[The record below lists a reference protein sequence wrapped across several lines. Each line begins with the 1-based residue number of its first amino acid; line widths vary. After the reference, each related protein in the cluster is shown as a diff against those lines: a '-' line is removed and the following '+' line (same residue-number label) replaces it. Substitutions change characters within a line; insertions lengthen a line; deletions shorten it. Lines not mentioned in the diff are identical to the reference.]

1 MKKKTQKRAIRN
13 FKTFITSLLVIFSMV
28 SQYTLAAYAETAN
41 DTDIS
46 TTSKTIGAETDEAS
60 ANQSEA
66 QSDTTNVIEK
76 NETATEDSLDAKSSS
91 DEVNESSE
99 KTSVPD
105 NQPSTKEENT
115 DKVKLGND
123 DIQAVQ
129 NTPQYMEAGSFEG
142 DISGIFTIKAEYSEN
157 TFPLSTTLQVS
168 SDLSTERMELAKEAF
183 IKQSGKTEEE
193 ISIKNIYGMN
203 ISFRN
208 QWGNNEVEPV
218 EDKQVKITL
227 TRKDGEKLPE
237 GEQYQLV
244 HYTDGKMEKVD
255 LKVNEEGQITFTAS
269 SFSPFYLGVLG
280 APIPPSITNV
290 PLTVDCK
297 MLNDFG
303 KDSEGVY
310 HYQVNPG
317 TNGVFNITIPKEA
330 FHGGDFRLTATLP
343 KGMKFDQ
350 AGLDHLK
357 DKTEVK
363 SMEYDPNDLT
373 SVTIT
378 FKGDAGALDN
388 LATALAVNTDIN
400 YMSPDNLNNII
411 KNGIPK
417 ETIYFRL
424 LDSNGNLMG
433 ENKNYV
439 VSPKTGNSEKIN
451 ATSIFDTD
459 TANVTISN
467 DINNS
472 VEKVWYFRDHLY
484 PLAQLDI
491 PSVGT
496 DDNKLMRIKQV
507 KVYRPKGLE
516 DLCWPDSLD
525 VETGNVVGG
534 GSFKKMNTTPQVDV
548 NGTYDVFE
556 YDLEADSKV
565 NNSRFQGLTYNREQ
579 LKKIRAIWKFKEGA
593 FLPSGTLCEAA
604 DTEITFE
611 SEGGKE
617 IVKSV
622 TGTKMKV
629 LKGVYDDKF
638 KVTPRPNFKKDS
650 ANIEEVIPG
659 HSKSEQKFVEVYNYR
674 YLSNYDANGDLV
686 MSEGE
691 YTETYRFPYE
701 IRPTSFKRS
710 DSYGSGSKLKNI
722 ILTVVKA
729 DGSTVTKAVDEND
742 IRYSSDGTNFSF
754 AKYLEDGDRVSEV
767 KIEWSALTNSSG
779 GGKTPGTFN
788 YAVARTHADG
798 TPLAKDELIQIGYH
812 AEHPK
817 KDSAPYTYDTDTDT
831 DYLYVKVGEEKC
843 NEFMEQDYTGTKD
856 VYFFGQKDEAK
867 FWYNEPN
874 AGAIYFKGD
883 ETNYRST
890 YTNPVITIKARANN
904 IVGIEEPISYI
915 KAITLSK
922 RMKGW
927 KVVYS
932 TYNKSTGV
940 TKNDQEYTVANMD
953 PSGSDTVISKETL
966 GLDENEYFTSL
977 QLKYDGVFHLE
988 YDSDI
993 DFLYNH
999 QIEFRMVRI
1008 LGDAS
1013 RNKSLY
1019 HNQDVKV
1026 NGPETNRGQI
1036 YFDGYFKCDD
1046 PCSGTVYTDPNGI
1059 ESKVRS
1065 GDGMALR
1072 YKPQGERWTLKST
1085 NFKSDDRTVV
1095 AYQGGI
1101 ATAEESEDTMHMFM
1115 EKSGVFNGSFRTERK
1130 DLLNDERSSTGNAP
1144 MDVPEAVYVELKDD
1158 EFDVASVVS
1167 EGRKYDYSYG
1177 YNLSAEDISVVHANG
1192 KRYLKISSG
1201 GSLSHFDKLHGSL
1214 KYELG
1219 KINLQ
1224 VWNGATLG
1232 DHHPFGKVYYDVS
1245 GLLTK
1250 YDGSEAAAYKKYEFK
1265 GAVPDVDDIRKT
1277 GDTTTPTLFEVGD
1290 MSKFTVRVL
1299 QHVLNG
1305 VQLYPGKNNI
1315 VDRNGPVTFLAREK
1329 ENLMVSEQVHIPGS
1343 LNEGEV
1349 VVKLPEKGNQI
1360 NVTSFD
1366 SEGNE
1371 IKTSKTCDFTMRLTG
1386 PAKSNHISGLGS
1398 TDTVTYTYSKDG
1410 QNYVDESAIS
1420 SADWKDYRYIKAK
1433 IVHQPNPGS
1442 DANIDVN
1449 IPVNA
1454 EDTPAKADDLNSY
1467 VTGTYTFTTG
1477 SEVLSANTSS
1487 AQYIWKPYTLKGKLW
1502 WDKNEDG
1509 VVDAD
1514 KPEVENTDI
1523 VMNLEDANGNV
1534 VGSTSGEEG
1543 IIDGH
1548 GNFSIRT
1555 NTQSTSYSVQGTLP
1569 VGVKATK
1576 QTGTGDP
1583 TVSDADSDFDRTT
1596 VKTATFNGF
1605 DAAGNAQN
1613 VAAGLIKL
1621 PELNLTMQ
1629 MIHVTESPSVFN
1641 QNASS
1646 ENPNNLKP
1654 ALTYVLVS
1662 KDILDSDAS
1671 GKVTPKQTG
1680 LVKDIQVSTA
1690 NTLGDVVEGKFNAA
1704 VYANV
1709 LYKNDTVGVT
1719 GDAPVDTTPYYP
1731 SIDDSNTDRVT
1742 VLGAG
1747 TMKKTGYRLMGWKDE
1762 DGNVYKENDT
1772 FKTGIVKK
1780 DITLTAVW
1788 EPIQYKV
1795 TYVIEGPEES
1805 QALVPAPETHIYE
1818 DVVTVAENP
1827 KLEGY
1832 SFSGWASDDVYVQ
1845 AGQTFSMPDQDVII
1859 KGKFVQNCSPE
1870 VPTPKPSDSIQP
1882 NVPTPKPS
1890 DLIQPNVPTPK
1901 PSDSIQ
1907 PNVSTPKTSDSLHVK
1922 KYLGML
1928 MISMMIS
1935 MICMLIGA
1943 VFGKDRLMVKTA
1955 RDVISMNRINPDVS
1969 EDNSQLRVNES
1980 IIENY
1985 NKETEQKRNKNLK
1998 NN

>member
-1 MKKKTQKRAIRN
+1 MKKKTPKRATRN

-28 SQYTLAAYAETAN
+28 SQYTLATYAETAN
-41 DTDIS
+41 DTDVSTIS
-46 TTSKTIGAETDEAS
+46 KPIDAETDEAS
-60 ANQSEA
+60 ANQSET
-66 QSDTTNVIEK
+66 QSETTNVIEK
-76 NETATEDSLDAKSSS
+76 NETAIEDSLDAKSSS
-91 DEVNESSE
+91 DEVNEASE

-115 DKVKLGND
+115 DKVEESGND

-168 SDLSTERMELAKEAF
+168 SDLSTDRMELAKEAF

-208 QWGNNEVEPV
+208 QWDNNEVEPAK
-218 EDKQVKITL
+218 DKQVKITL

-297 MLNDFG
+297 MLNDVG

-363 SMEYDPNDLT
+363 SVEYDPNDLT
-373 SVTIT
+373 SVTVT

-400 YMSPDNLNNII
+400 YMSTDDLDNII

-417 ETIYFRL
+417 ETICFRL

-439 VSPKTGNSEKIN
+439 VSPQTGNSEKIN

-472 VEKVWYFRDHLY
+472 VEKGWYFRDHLY
-484 PLAQLDI
+484 PLAKLDI
-491 PSVGT
+491 PSAGT
-496 DDNKLMRIKQV
+496 DDNKLIRIKQV

-525 VETGNVVGG
+525 VENGNVVGG
-534 GSFKKMNTTPQVDV
+534 GSFKKVNTTPQVDA

-565 NNSRFQGLTYNREQ
+565 NDSRFQGLTYNRDQ

-629 LKGVYDDKF
+629 LKGVYDDRF

-729 DGSTVTKAVDEND
+729 DGTTVTKAVDEND
-742 IRYSSDGTNFSF
+742 IRYSSDGTDFSF

-798 TPLAKDELIQIGYH
+798 TPLVKDELIQIGYH

-932 TYNKSTGV
+932 TYNKATGV
-940 TKNDQEYTVANMD
+940 TKNDQEYTVTNMD
-953 PSGSDTVISKETL
+953 PNGSGAVISRETL

-1059 ESKVRS
+1059 ESKVGSGS

-1085 NFKSDDRTVV
+1085 DFESDDRTVV

-1101 ATAEESEDTMHMFM
+1101 AAAEESEDTTHMFM
-1115 EKSGVFNGSFRTERK
+1115 EKSGVFNGGFRTERK

-1167 EGRKYDYSYG
+1167 EVTRKYGYSNG

-1201 GSLSHFDKLHGSL
+1201 GSLSHFDKLQGSL
-1214 KYELG
+1214 AYELG

-1250 YDGSEAAAYKKYEFK
+1250 YDGSEAAAYKKYEFE

-1410 QNYVDESAIS
+1410 ENYVDESAIS

-1454 EDTPAKADDLNSY
+1454 EDTPAKADDLSSY
-1467 VTGTYTFTTG
+1467 ITGTYTFTTG

-1514 KPEVENTDI
+1514 EPAVENTDI

-1569 VGVKATK
+1569 AGVKATK

-1583 TVSDADSDFDRTT
+1583 TVSDTDSDFDRTT

-1621 PELNLTMQ
+1621 PELNLTLQ
-1629 MIHVTESPSVFN
+1629 MIHVTESPSAFN

-1654 ALTYVLVS
+1654 ALTYVPVS
-1662 KDILDSDAS
+1662 EDILDSDAS

-1709 LYKNDTVGVT
+1709 LYKNDTAGVT

-1747 TMKKTGYRLMGWKDE
+1747 TMKKTGYRLAGWKDE

-1795 TYVIEGPEES
+1795 TYVIEGPDGS
-1805 QALVPAPETHIYE
+1805 QTLVPASETHIYE
-1818 DVVTVAENP
+1818 DVVTVAKNP

-1832 SFSGWASDDVYVQ
+1832 SFSGWASEDAYVQ
-1845 AGQTFSMPDQDVII
+1845 AGQTFSMPDHDVVI
-1859 KGKFVQNCSPE
+1859 KGKFIQN
-1870 VPTPKPSDSIQP
+1870 
-1882 NVPTPKPS
+1882 
-1890 DLIQPNVPTPK
+1890 
-1901 PSDSIQ
+1901 
-1907 PNVSTPKTSDSLHVK
+1907 STPKTSDSLHVK

-1943 VFGKDRLMVKTA
+1943 VFGKNRLIVKPT
-1955 RDVISMNRINPDVS
+1955 RDVISMNRINPDVF
-1969 EDNSQLRVNES
+1969 EDNSQQGVNES

-1985 NKETEQKRNKNLK
+1985 HKEAEQKRNKNLK
-1998 NN
+1998 NNKLRL

>member
-1 MKKKTQKRAIRN
+1 MKKKTKKRAIRN

-28 SQYTLAAYAETAN
+28 SQYTLATYAETAN
-41 DTDIS
+41 DTDVSTIS
-46 TTSKTIGAETDEAS
+46 KPIDAETDEAS
-60 ANQSEA
+60 ADQSE
-66 QSDTTNVIEK
+66 TTNVIEK
-76 NETATEDSLDAKSSS
+76 NETAIEDSLDAKSSS
-91 DEVNESSE
+91 DEVNEASE

-115 DKVKLGND
+115 DKVEESGND

-168 SDLSTERMELAKEAF
+168 SDLSTDRMELAKEAF

-208 QWGNNEVEPV
+208 QWDNNEVEPAK
-218 EDKQVKITL
+218 DKQVKITL

-297 MLNDFG
+297 MLNDVG

-363 SMEYDPNDLT
+363 SVEYDPNDLT
-373 SVTIT
+373 SVTVT

-400 YMSPDNLNNII
+400 YMSTDDLDNII

-417 ETIYFRL
+417 ETICFRL

-433 ENKNYV
+433 ESKNYV
-439 VSPKTGNSEKIN
+439 VSPQTGNSEKIN

-472 VEKVWYFRDHLY
+472 VEKGWYFRDHLY
-484 PLAQLDI
+484 PLAKLDI
-491 PSVGT
+491 PSAGT
-496 DDNKLMRIKQV
+496 DDNKLIRIKQV

-525 VETGNVVGG
+525 VENANVVGG
-534 GSFKKMNTTPQVDV
+534 GSFKKVNTTPQVDA

-565 NNSRFQGLTYNREQ
+565 TDSRFQGLTYNRDQ

-629 LKGVYDDKF
+629 LKGVYDDRF

-729 DGSTVTKAVDEND
+729 DGTTVTKAVDEND
-742 IRYSSDGTNFSF
+742 IRYSSDGTDFSF

-798 TPLAKDELIQIGYH
+798 TPLVKDELIQIGYH

-932 TYNKSTGV
+932 TYNKATGV
-940 TKNDQEYTVANMD
+940 TKNDQEYTVTNMD
-953 PSGSDTVISKETL
+953 PNGSGAVISRETL

-1065 GDGMALR
+1065 GSGDGMALR

-1085 NFKSDDRTVV
+1085 DFESDDRTVV

-1101 ATAEESEDTMHMFM
+1101 ATAEESEDTTHMFM
-1115 EKSGVFNGSFRTERK
+1115 EKSGVFNGGFRTERK

-1167 EGRKYDYSYG
+1167 EVTRKYGYSNG

-1201 GSLSHFDKLHGSL
+1201 GSLSHFDKLQGSL
-1214 KYELG
+1214 EYELG

-1250 YDGSEAAAYKKYEFK
+1250 YDGSEAAAYKKYEFE

-1420 SADWKDYRYIKAK
+1420 SADWKDYRYIKVK

-1454 EDTPAKADDLNSY
+1454 EDTPAKADDLSSY
-1467 VTGTYTFTTG
+1467 ITGTYTFTTG

-1514 KPEVENTDI
+1514 EPAVENTDI

-1583 TVSDADSDFDRTT
+1583 TVSDTDSDFDRTT
-1596 VKTATFNGF
+1596 IKTATFNGF

-1629 MIHVTESPSVFN
+1629 MIHVTESPSAFN

-1654 ALTYVLVS
+1654 ALTYVPVS
-1662 KDILDSDAS
+1662 EDILDSDAS

-1709 LYKNDTVGVT
+1709 LYKNDTAGVT

-1747 TMKKTGYRLMGWKDE
+1747 TMKKTGYRLAGWKDE

-1795 TYVIEGPEES
+1795 TYVIEGPDGS
-1805 QALVPAPETHIYE
+1805 QTLVPASEIHIYE

-1832 SFSGWASDDVYVQ
+1832 HFSGWASEDAYVQ
-1845 AGQTFSMPDQDVII
+1845 AGQTFSMPDHDVVI
-1859 KGKFVQNCSPE
+1859 KGKFIQN
-1870 VPTPKPSDSIQP
+1870 
-1882 NVPTPKPS
+1882 
-1890 DLIQPNVPTPK
+1890 
-1901 PSDSIQ
+1901 
-1907 PNVSTPKTSDSLHVK
+1907 STPKTSDSLHVK

-1943 VFGKDRLMVKTA
+1943 VFGKNRLIVKPT
-1955 RDVISMNRINPDVS
+1955 RDVISMNRINPDVF
-1969 EDNSQLRVNES
+1969 EDNSQQGVNES

-1985 NKETEQKRNKNLK
+1985 HKEAEQKRNKNLK
-1998 NN
+1998 NNKLRL

>member
-1 MKKKTQKRAIRN
+1 MKKKTKKRAIRN

-28 SQYTLAAYAETAN
+28 SQYTLATYAETAN

-46 TTSKTIGAETDEAS
+46 TTSKTTGAETDEAS
-60 ANQSEA
+60 ANQSKT
-66 QSDTTNVIEK
+66 QSETTNVIEK
-76 NETATEDSLDAKSSS
+76 NETAIEDSLDAKSSS
-91 DEVNESSE
+91 DEVNEASE

-115 DKVKLGND
+115 DKVEESGND

-168 SDLSTERMELAKEAF
+168 SDLSTDRMELAKEAF

-208 QWGNNEVEPV
+208 QWDNNEVEPAK
-218 EDKQVKITL
+218 DKQVKITL

-310 HYQVNPG
+310 HYQVNPR

-363 SMEYDPNDLT
+363 SVEYDPNDLT
-373 SVTIT
+373 SVTVT

-400 YMSPDNLNNII
+400 YMSTDDLDNII

-417 ETIYFRL
+417 ETICFRL

-439 VSPKTGNSEKIN
+439 VSPQTGNSEKIN

-472 VEKVWYFRDHLY
+472 VEKGWYFRDHLY
-484 PLAQLDI
+484 PLAKLDI
-491 PSVGT
+491 PSAGT
-496 DDNKLMRIKQV
+496 DDNKLIRIKQV

-525 VETGNVVGG
+525 VENGNVVGG
-534 GSFKKMNTTPQVDV
+534 GSFKKVNTTPQVDA

-565 NNSRFQGLTYNREQ
+565 NDSRFQGLTYNRDQ

-629 LKGVYDDKF
+629 LKGVYDDRF

-729 DGSTVTKAVDEND
+729 DGTTVTKAVDEND
-742 IRYSSDGTNFSF
+742 IRYSSDGTDFSF

-798 TPLAKDELIQIGYH
+798 TPLVKDELIQIGYH

-932 TYNKSTGV
+932 TYNKATGV
-940 TKNDQEYTVANMD
+940 TKNDQEYTVTNMD
-953 PSGSDTVISKETL
+953 PNGSGAVISRETL

-1059 ESKVRS
+1059 ESKVGSGS

-1085 NFKSDDRTVV
+1085 DFESDDRTVV

-1101 ATAEESEDTMHMFM
+1101 ATAEESEDTTHMFM
-1115 EKSGVFNGSFRTERK
+1115 EKSGVFNGGFRAERK

-1167 EGRKYDYSYG
+1167 EVTRKYGYSNG

-1201 GSLSHFDKLHGSL
+1201 GSLSHFDKLQGSL
-1214 KYELG
+1214 EYELG

-1250 YDGSEAAAYKKYEFK
+1250 YDGSEAAAYKKYEFE

-1420 SADWKDYRYIKAK
+1420 SADWKDYRYIKVK

-1454 EDTPAKADDLNSY
+1454 EDTPAKADDLSSY
-1467 VTGTYTFTTG
+1467 ITGTYTFTTG

-1514 KPEVENTDI
+1514 EPAVENTDI

-1534 VGSTSGEEG
+1534 VGSASGEEG

-1569 VGVKATK
+1569 AGVKATK

-1596 VKTATFNGF
+1596 IKTATFNGF

-1654 ALTYVLVS
+1654 ALTYVPVS
-1662 KDILDSDAS
+1662 EDILDSDAS

-1709 LYKNDTVGVT
+1709 LYKNDTAGVT

-1747 TMKKTGYRLMGWKDE
+1747 TMKKTGYRLVGWKDE
-1762 DGNVYKENDT
+1762 DGKVYKENDT

-1795 TYVIEGPEES
+1795 TYVIEGPDGS
-1805 QALVPAPETHIYE
+1805 QTLVPASETHIYE

-1832 SFSGWASDDVYVQ
+1832 SFSGWASEDAYVQ
-1845 AGQTFSMPDQDVII
+1845 AGQTFSMPDHDVVI
-1859 KGKFVQNCSPE
+1859 KGKFIQN
-1870 VPTPKPSDSIQP
+1870 
-1882 NVPTPKPS
+1882 
-1890 DLIQPNVPTPK
+1890 
-1901 PSDSIQ
+1901 
-1907 PNVSTPKTSDSLHVK
+1907 STPKTSDSLHVK

-1943 VFGKDRLMVKTA
+1943 VFGKNRLIVKPT
-1955 RDVISMNRINPDVS
+1955 RDVISMNRINPNVF
-1969 EDNSQLRVNES
+1969 EDNSQQGVNES

-1985 NKETEQKRNKNLK
+1985 HKEAEQKRNKNLK
-1998 NN
+1998 KNKLRL

>member
-28 SQYTLAAYAETAN
+28 SQYTLATYAETAN

-60 ANQSEA
+60 ADQSET
-66 QSDTTNVIEK
+66 QNETTNVIEK

-91 DEVNESSE
+91 DEVNEASE

-115 DKVKLGND
+115 DKIEESGND

-168 SDLSTERMELAKEAF
+168 SDLSTDRMELAKEAF

-208 QWGNNEVEPV
+208 QWDNNEVEPAK
-218 EDKQVKITL
+218 DKQVKITL
-227 TRKDGEKLPE
+227 TKKDGEKLPE

-280 APIPPSITNV
+280 SPIPPSITNV

-297 MLNDFG
+297 MLNDVG

-363 SMEYDPNDLT
+363 SVEYDPNDLT
-373 SVTIT
+373 SVTVT

-400 YMSPDNLNNII
+400 YMSTDDLDNII

-417 ETIYFRL
+417 ETICFRL

-439 VSPKTGNSEKIN
+439 VSPQTGNSEKIN

-472 VEKVWYFRDHLY
+472 VEKGWYFRDHLY
-484 PLAQLDI
+484 PLAKLDI
-491 PSVGT
+491 PSAGT
-496 DDNKLMRIKQV
+496 DDNKLIRIKQV

-525 VETGNVVGG
+525 VENGNVVGG
-534 GSFKKMNTTPQVDV
+534 GSFKKVNTTPQVDA

-565 NNSRFQGLTYNREQ
+565 NDSRFQGLTYNRDQ

-629 LKGVYDDKF
+629 SKGVYDDRF

-729 DGSTVTKAVDEND
+729 DGTTVTKAVDEND

-798 TPLAKDELIQIGYH
+798 TPLVKDELIQIGYH

-932 TYNKSTGV
+932 TYNKATGV
-940 TKNDQEYTVANMD
+940 TKNDQEYTVTNMD
-953 PSGSDTVISKETL
+953 PNGSGAVISKETL

-999 QIEFRMVRI
+999 QIEFRMVGI

-1059 ESKVRS
+1059 ESKVGSGS

-1085 NFKSDDRTVV
+1085 DFESDDRTVV

-1101 ATAEESEDTMHMFM
+1101 ATAEESEDTTHMFM
-1115 EKSGVFNGSFRTERK
+1115 EKSGVFNGGFRAERK

-1167 EGRKYDYSYG
+1167 EVTRKYGYSNG

-1201 GSLSHFDKLHGSL
+1201 GSLSHFDKLQGSL
-1214 KYELG
+1214 EYELG

-1250 YDGSEAAAYKKYEFK
+1250 YDGSEAAAYKKYEFE

-1410 QNYVDESAIS
+1410 ENYVDESAIS

-1454 EDTPAKADDLNSY
+1454 EDTPAKADDLSSY
-1467 VTGTYTFTTG
+1467 ITGTYTFTTG

-1514 KPEVENTDI
+1514 EPAVENTDI

-1569 VGVKATK
+1569 AGVKATK

-1583 TVSDADSDFDRTT
+1583 TVSDTDSDFDRTT
-1596 VKTATFNGF
+1596 IKTATFNGF

-1629 MIHVTESPSVFN
+1629 MIHVTESPSAFN

-1654 ALTYVLVS
+1654 ALTYVPVS
-1662 KDILDSDAS
+1662 EDILDSDAS

-1709 LYKNDTVGVT
+1709 LYKNDTAGVT

-1747 TMKKTGYRLMGWKDE
+1747 TMKKTGYRLVGWKDE
-1762 DGNVYKENDT
+1762 DGKVYKENDT

-1795 TYVIEGPEES
+1795 TYVIEGPDGS
-1805 QALVPAPETHIYE
+1805 QTLVPASETHIYE

-1832 SFSGWASDDVYVQ
+1832 HFSGWASEDAYVQ
-1845 AGQTFSMPDQDVII
+1845 AGQTFSMPDHDVVI
-1859 KGKFVQNCSPE
+1859 KGKFIQN
-1870 VPTPKPSDSIQP
+1870 
-1882 NVPTPKPS
+1882 
-1890 DLIQPNVPTPK
+1890 
-1901 PSDSIQ
+1901 
-1907 PNVSTPKTSDSLHVK
+1907 STPKTSDSLHVK

-1943 VFGKDRLMVKTA
+1943 VLGKNRLIVKPA
-1955 RDVISMNRINPDVS
+1955 RDVISMNRINPDVF
-1969 EDNSQLRVNES
+1969 EDNSQQGVNES
-1980 IIENY
+1980 IIGNY
-1985 NKETEQKRNKNLK
+1985 HKEAEQNRNKNIK
-1998 NN
+1998 NNKLRL

>member
-1 MKKKTQKRAIRN
+1 MKKKTPKRATRN

-28 SQYTLAAYAETAN
+28 SQYTLATYAETAN
-41 DTDIS
+41 DTDVSTIS
-46 TTSKTIGAETDEAS
+46 KPIDAETDEAS
-60 ANQSEA
+60 ANQSE
-66 QSDTTNVIEK
+66 TTNVIEK
-76 NETATEDSLDAKSSS
+76 NETAIEDSLDAKSSS
-91 DEVNESSE
+91 DEANEASE

-115 DKVKLGND
+115 DKVEESGND

-168 SDLSTERMELAKEAF
+168 SDLSTDRMELAKEAF

-208 QWGNNEVEPV
+208 QWDNNEVEPAK
-218 EDKQVKITL
+218 DKQVKITL

-297 MLNDFG
+297 MLNDVG

-363 SMEYDPNDLT
+363 SVEYDPNALT
-373 SVTIT
+373 SVTVT

-400 YMSPDNLNNII
+400 YMSADDLNNII

-417 ETIYFRL
+417 ETICFRL

-439 VSPKTGNSEKIN
+439 VSPQTGNSEKIN

-472 VEKVWYFRDHLY
+472 VEKGWYFRDHLY
-484 PLAQLDI
+484 PLAKLDI
-491 PSVGT
+491 PSAGT
-496 DDNKLMRIKQV
+496 DDNKLIRIKQV

-525 VETGNVVGG
+525 VENGNVVGG
-534 GSFKKMNTTPQVDV
+534 GSFKKVNTTPQVDA

-556 YDLEADSKV
+556 YDLEADSKI
-565 NNSRFQGLTYNREQ
+565 NDSRFQGLTYNRDQ

-629 LKGVYDDKF
+629 LKGVYDDRF

-659 HSKSEQKFVEVYNYR
+659 HSKSEQKFIEVYNYR

-729 DGSTVTKAVDEND
+729 DGSTVTKAIDEND
-742 IRYSSDGTNFSF
+742 IRYSSDGTDFSF

-798 TPLAKDELIQIGYH
+798 TPLVKDELIQIGYH

-932 TYNKSTGV
+932 TYNKATGV
-940 TKNDQEYTVANMD
+940 TKNDQEYTVTNMD
-953 PSGSDTVISKETL
+953 PNGSGAVISRETL

-1059 ESKVRS
+1059 ESKVGSGS

-1085 NFKSDDRTVV
+1085 DFESDDRTVV

-1101 ATAEESEDTMHMFM
+1101 ATAEESEDTTHMFM
-1115 EKSGVFNGSFRTERK
+1115 EKSGVFNGGFRSERK

-1158 EFDVASVVS
+1158 EFDIASVVS
-1167 EGRKYDYSYG
+1167 EVTRKYGYSNG

-1201 GSLSHFDKLHGSL
+1201 GSLGHFAKLQGYL
-1214 KYELG
+1214 AYELG

-1250 YDGSEAAAYKKYEFK
+1250 YDGSEAAAYKKYEFD

-1420 SADWKDYRYIKAK
+1420 SADWKDYRYIKVK

-1454 EDTPAKADDLNSY
+1454 EDTPAKADDLSSY
-1467 VTGTYTFTTG
+1467 ITGTYTFTTG

-1514 KPEVENTDI
+1514 EPAVENTDI

-1569 VGVKATK
+1569 AGVKATK

-1596 VKTATFNGF
+1596 IKTATFNGF

-1629 MIHVTESPSVFN
+1629 MIHVTESPSAFN

-1654 ALTYVLVS
+1654 ALTYVPVS
-1662 KDILDSDAS
+1662 EDILDSDAS

-1709 LYKNDTVGVT
+1709 LYKNDTAGVT

-1747 TMKKTGYRLMGWKDE
+1747 TMKKTGYRLAGWKDE

-1795 TYVIEGPEES
+1795 TYVIEGPDGS
-1805 QALVPAPETHIYE
+1805 QTLVPASETHIYE

-1832 SFSGWASDDVYVQ
+1832 SFSGWASEDAYVQ
-1845 AGQTFSMPDQDVII
+1845 AGQTFSMPDHDVVI
-1859 KGKFVQNCSPE
+1859 KGKFIQN
-1870 VPTPKPSDSIQP
+1870 
-1882 NVPTPKPS
+1882 
-1890 DLIQPNVPTPK
+1890 
-1901 PSDSIQ
+1901 
-1907 PNVSTPKTSDSLHVK
+1907 STPKTSDSLHVK

-1943 VFGKDRLMVKTA
+1943 VLGKNRLIVKPA
-1955 RDVISMNRINPDVS
+1955 RDVISMNRINPDVF
-1969 EDNSQLRVNES
+1969 EDNSQQGVNES
-1980 IIENY
+1980 IIGNY
-1985 NKETEQKRNKNLK
+1985 HKEAEQNRNKNLK
-1998 NN
+1998 NNKLRL

>member
-1 MKKKTQKRAIRN
+1 MKKKTPKRATRN

-28 SQYTLAAYAETAN
+28 SQYTLATYAETAN
-41 DTDIS
+41 DTDVSTIS
-46 TTSKTIGAETDEAS
+46 KPIDAETDEAS
-60 ANQSEA
+60 ANQSET
-66 QSDTTNVIEK
+66 QSETTNVIEK
-76 NETATEDSLDAKSSS
+76 NETAIEDSLDAKSSS
-91 DEVNESSE
+91 DEVNEASE

-115 DKVKLGND
+115 DKVEESGND

-168 SDLSTERMELAKEAF
+168 SDLSTDRMELAKEAF

-208 QWGNNEVEPV
+208 QWDNNEVEPAK
-218 EDKQVKITL
+218 DKQVKITL

-297 MLNDFG
+297 MLNDVG

-363 SMEYDPNDLT
+363 SVEYDPNDLT
-373 SVTIT
+373 SVTVT

-400 YMSPDNLNNII
+400 YMSPDDLNNII
-411 KNGIPK
+411 KNGVPK
-417 ETIYFRL
+417 ETICFRL

-439 VSPKTGNSEKIN
+439 VSPQTGNSEKIN

-472 VEKVWYFRDHLY
+472 VEKGWYFRDHLY
-484 PLAQLDI
+484 PLAKLDI
-491 PSVGT
+491 PSAGT
-496 DDNKLMRIKQV
+496 DDNKLIRIKQV

-525 VETGNVVGG
+525 VENGNVVGG
-534 GSFKKMNTTPQVDV
+534 GSFKKVNTTPQVDA

-565 NNSRFQGLTYNREQ
+565 NDSRFQGMTYNRDQ

-617 IVKSV
+617 IIKSV

-629 LKGVYDDKF
+629 LKGVYDDRF

-798 TPLAKDELIQIGYH
+798 TPLVKDELIQIGYH

-932 TYNKSTGV
+932 TYNKATGV
-940 TKNDQEYTVANMD
+940 TKNDQEYTVMNMD
-953 PSGSDTVISKETL
+953 PNGSGAVISRETL

-1059 ESKVRS
+1059 ESKVGSGS

-1085 NFKSDDRTVV
+1085 DFESDDRTVV

-1101 ATAEESEDTMHMFM
+1101 ATAEESEDTTHMFM
-1115 EKSGVFNGSFRTERK
+1115 EKSGVFNGGFRTERK

-1167 EGRKYDYSYG
+1167 EVTRKYGYSNG

-1201 GSLSHFDKLHGSL
+1201 GSLSHFDKLQGSL
-1214 KYELG
+1214 EYELG

-1250 YDGSEAAAYKKYEFK
+1250 YDGSEAAAYKKYEFE

-1410 QNYVDESAIS
+1410 ENYVDESAIS

-1454 EDTPAKADDLNSY
+1454 EDTPAKADDLSSY
-1467 VTGTYTFTTG
+1467 ITGTYTFTTG

-1514 KPEVENTDI
+1514 EPAVENTDI

-1569 VGVKATK
+1569 AGVKATK

-1596 VKTATFNGF
+1596 IKTATFNGF

-1654 ALTYVLVS
+1654 ALTYVPVS
-1662 KDILDSDAS
+1662 EDILDSDAS

-1709 LYKNDTVGVT
+1709 LYKNDTAGVT

-1747 TMKKTGYRLMGWKDE
+1747 TMKKTGYRLVGWKDE
-1762 DGNVYKENDT
+1762 DGKVYKENDT

-1795 TYVIEGPEES
+1795 TYVIEGPDGS
-1805 QALVPAPETHIYE
+1805 QTLVPASETHIYE

-1832 SFSGWASDDVYVQ
+1832 SFSGWASEDAYVQ
-1845 AGQTFSMPDQDVII
+1845 AGQTFSMPDHDVVI
-1859 KGKFVQNCSPE
+1859 KGKFIQN
-1870 VPTPKPSDSIQP
+1870 
-1882 NVPTPKPS
+1882 
-1890 DLIQPNVPTPK
+1890 
-1901 PSDSIQ
+1901 
-1907 PNVSTPKTSDSLHVK
+1907 STPKTSDSLHVK

-1928 MISMMIS
+1928 MISMIIS

-1943 VFGKDRLMVKTA
+1943 VFGKNRLIVKPA
-1955 RDVISMNRINPDVS
+1955 RDVISMNRINPDVF
-1969 EDNSQLRVNES
+1969 EDNSQQGVNES

-1985 NKETEQKRNKNLK
+1985 HKEAEQKRNKNLK
-1998 NN
+1998 NNKLRL

>member
-1 MKKKTQKRAIRN
+1 MKKKTPKRATRN

-28 SQYTLAAYAETAN
+28 SQYTLATYAETAN
-41 DTDIS
+41 DTDVSTIS
-46 TTSKTIGAETDEAS
+46 KPIDAETDEAS
-60 ANQSEA
+60 ADQSE
-66 QSDTTNVIEK
+66 TTNVIEK
-76 NETATEDSLDAKSSS
+76 NETAIEDSLDAKSSS
-91 DEVNESSE
+91 DEVNEASE

-115 DKVKLGND
+115 DKVEESGND

-168 SDLSTERMELAKEAF
+168 SDLSTDRMELAKEAF

-208 QWGNNEVEPV
+208 QWDNNEVEPAK
-218 EDKQVKITL
+218 DKQVKITL

-297 MLNDFG
+297 MLNDVG

-363 SMEYDPNDLT
+363 SVEYDPNDLT
-373 SVTIT
+373 SVTVT

-400 YMSPDNLNNII
+400 YMSTDDLDNII

-417 ETIYFRL
+417 ETICFRL

-439 VSPKTGNSEKIN
+439 VSPQTGNSEKIN

-472 VEKVWYFRDHLY
+472 VEKGWYFRDHLY
-484 PLAQLDI
+484 PLAKLDI
-491 PSVGT
+491 PSAGT
-496 DDNKLMRIKQV
+496 DDNKLIRIKQV

-525 VETGNVVGG
+525 VENANVVGG
-534 GSFKKMNTTPQVDV
+534 GSFKKVNTTPQVDA

-565 NNSRFQGLTYNREQ
+565 TDSRFQGLTYNRDQ

-629 LKGVYDDKF
+629 LKGVYDDRF

-729 DGSTVTKAVDEND
+729 DGTTVTKAVDEND
-742 IRYSSDGTNFSF
+742 IRYSSDGTDFSF

-798 TPLAKDELIQIGYH
+798 TPLVKDELIQIGYH

-932 TYNKSTGV
+932 TYNKATGV
-940 TKNDQEYTVANMD
+940 TKNDQEYTVTNMD
-953 PSGSDTVISKETL
+953 PNGSGAVISRETL

-1065 GDGMALR
+1065 GSGDGMALR

-1085 NFKSDDRTVV
+1085 DFESDDRTVV

-1101 ATAEESEDTMHMFM
+1101 ATAEESEDTTHMFM
-1115 EKSGVFNGSFRTERK
+1115 EKSGVFNGGFRTERK

-1167 EGRKYDYSYG
+1167 EVTRKYGYSNG

-1201 GSLSHFDKLHGSL
+1201 GSLSHFDKLQGSL
-1214 KYELG
+1214 EYELG

-1250 YDGSEAAAYKKYEFK
+1250 YDGSEAAAYKKYEFE

-1410 QNYVDESAIS
+1410 ENYVDESAIS

-1454 EDTPAKADDLNSY
+1454 EDTPAKADDLSSY
-1467 VTGTYTFTTG
+1467 ITGTYTFTTG

-1514 KPEVENTDI
+1514 EPAVENTDI

-1569 VGVKATK
+1569 AGVKATK

-1596 VKTATFNGF
+1596 IKTATFNGF

-1629 MIHVTESPSVFN
+1629 MIHVTESPSLFN

-1654 ALTYVLVS
+1654 ALTYVPVS
-1662 KDILDSDAS
+1662 EDILDSDAS

-1709 LYKNDTVGVT
+1709 LYKNDTAGVT

-1747 TMKKTGYRLMGWKDE
+1747 TMKKTGYRLVGWKDE
-1762 DGNVYKENDT
+1762 DGKVYKENDT

-1795 TYVIEGPEES
+1795 TYVIEGPDGS
-1805 QALVPAPETHIYE
+1805 QTLVPASETHIYE

-1832 SFSGWASDDVYVQ
+1832 HFSGWTSEDAYVQ
-1845 AGQTFSMPDQDVII
+1845 AGQTFSMPDHDVVI
-1859 KGKFVQNCSPE
+1859 KGKF
-1870 VPTPKPSDSIQP
+1870 IQ
-1882 NVPTPKPS
+1882 K
-1890 DLIQPNVPTPK
+1890 
-1901 PSDSIQ
+1901 
-1907 PNVSTPKTSDSLHVK
+1907 STPKTSDSLHVK

-1943 VFGKDRLMVKTA
+1943 VFGKNRLIVKPA
-1955 RDVISMNRINPDVS
+1955 RDVISMNRINPDVF
-1969 EDNSQLRVNES
+1969 EDNSQQGVNES
-1980 IIENY
+1980 IIGNY
-1985 NKETEQKRNKNLK
+1985 HKEAEQNRNKNIK
-1998 NN
+1998 NNKLRL

>member
-1 MKKKTQKRAIRN
+1 MKKKTPKRATRN

-28 SQYTLAAYAETAN
+28 SQYTLATYAETAN
-41 DTDIS
+41 DTDVSTIS
-46 TTSKTIGAETDEAS
+46 KPIDAETDEAS
-60 ANQSEA
+60 ANQSET
-66 QSDTTNVIEK
+66 QSEATNVIEK
-76 NETATEDSLDAKSSS
+76 NETAIEDSLDAKSSS
-91 DEVNESSE
+91 DEVNEASE

-115 DKVKLGND
+115 DKVEESGND

-168 SDLSTERMELAKEAF
+168 SDLSTDRMELAKEAF

-208 QWGNNEVEPV
+208 QWDNNEVEPAK
-218 EDKQVKITL
+218 DKQVKITL

-297 MLNDFG
+297 MLNDVG

-363 SMEYDPNDLT
+363 SVEYDPNALT
-373 SVTIT
+373 SVTVT

-400 YMSPDNLNNII
+400 YMSTDDLDNII

-417 ETIYFRL
+417 ETICFRL

-439 VSPKTGNSEKIN
+439 VSPQTGNSEKIN

-472 VEKVWYFRDHLY
+472 VEKGWYFRDHLY

-491 PSVGT
+491 PSAGT
-496 DDNKLMRIKQV
+496 DDNKLIRIKQV

-525 VETGNVVGG
+525 VENGNVVGG
-534 GSFKKMNTTPQVDV
+534 GSFKKVNTTPQVDA
-548 NGTYDVFE
+548 NGTYDIFE

-565 NNSRFQGLTYNREQ
+565 NDSRFQGLTYNRDQ

-629 LKGVYDDKF
+629 SKGVYDDRF

-729 DGSTVTKAVDEND
+729 DGTTVTKAVDEND

-798 TPLAKDELIQIGYH
+798 TPLVKDELIQIGYH

-856 VYFFGQKDEAK
+856 VYFFGQKNEAK

-932 TYNKSTGV
+932 TYNKATGV
-940 TKNDQEYTVANMD
+940 TKNDQEYTVTNMD
-953 PSGSDTVISKETL
+953 PNGSGAVISRETL

-1059 ESKVRS
+1059 ESKVGSGS

-1085 NFKSDDRTVV
+1085 DFESDDRTVV

-1101 ATAEESEDTMHMFM
+1101 ATAEESEDTTHMFM
-1115 EKSGVFNGSFRTERK
+1115 EKSGVFNGGFRSERK

-1167 EGRKYDYSYG
+1167 EVTRKYGYSNG

-1201 GSLSHFDKLHGSL
+1201 GSLSHFDKLQGSL
-1214 KYELG
+1214 EYELG

-1250 YDGSEAAAYKKYEFK
+1250 YDGSEAAAYKKYEFE

-1454 EDTPAKADDLNSY
+1454 EDTPAKADDLSSY
-1467 VTGTYTFTTG
+1467 ITGTYTFTTG

-1514 KPEVENTDI
+1514 EPAVENTDI

-1555 NTQSTSYSVQGTLP
+1555 NTQLTSYSVQGTLP
-1569 VGVKATK
+1569 AGVKATK

-1596 VKTATFNGF
+1596 IKTATFNGF

-1646 ENPNNLKP
+1646 KNPNNLKP
-1654 ALTYVLVS
+1654 ALTYVPVS
-1662 KDILDSDAS
+1662 EDILDSDAS

-1709 LYKNDTVGVT
+1709 LYKNDTAGVT

-1747 TMKKTGYRLMGWKDE
+1747 TMKKTGYRLVGWKDE
-1762 DGNVYKENDT
+1762 DGKVYKENDT

-1795 TYVIEGPEES
+1795 TYVIEGPDGS
-1805 QALVPAPETHIYE
+1805 QTLVPASETHIYE

-1832 SFSGWASDDVYVQ
+1832 RFSGWASEDAYVQ
-1845 AGQTFSMPDQDVII
+1845 AGQTFSMPDHDVVI
-1859 KGKFVQNCSPE
+1859 KGKFIQN
-1870 VPTPKPSDSIQP
+1870 
-1882 NVPTPKPS
+1882 
-1890 DLIQPNVPTPK
+1890 
-1901 PSDSIQ
+1901 
-1907 PNVSTPKTSDSLHVK
+1907 STPKTSDSLHVK

-1943 VFGKDRLMVKTA
+1943 VFGKNRLIVKPA
-1955 RDVISMNRINPDVS
+1955 RDVISMNRINPDVF
-1969 EDNSQLRVNES
+1969 EDNSQQGVNES

-1985 NKETEQKRNKNLK
+1985 HKEAEQKRNKNLK
-1998 NN
+1998 NNKLRL

>member
-1 MKKKTQKRAIRN
+1 MKKKTPKRATRN

-28 SQYTLAAYAETAN
+28 SQYTLATYAETAN
-41 DTDIS
+41 DTDVSTIS
-46 TTSKTIGAETDEAS
+46 KPIDAETDEAS

-66 QSDTTNVIEK
+66 QSETTNVIEK
-76 NETATEDSLDAKSSS
+76 NETAIEDSLDAKSSS
-91 DEVNESSE
+91 DEVNEASE

-115 DKVKLGND
+115 DKVEESGND

-168 SDLSTERMELAKEAF
+168 SDLSTDRMELAKEAF

-208 QWGNNEVEPV
+208 QWDNNEVEPAK
-218 EDKQVKITL
+218 DKQVKITL

-280 APIPPSITNV
+280 SPIPPSITNV

-297 MLNDFG
+297 MLNDVG

-363 SMEYDPNDLT
+363 SVEYDPNDLT
-373 SVTIT
+373 SVTVT

-388 LATALAVNTDIN
+388 LATALAVNTDIK
-400 YMSPDNLNNII
+400 YMSTDDLDSII

-417 ETIYFRL
+417 ETICFRL

-472 VEKVWYFRDHLY
+472 VEKVWYYRDHLY
-484 PLAQLDI
+484 PLAKLDI
-491 PSVGT
+491 PSAGT
-496 DDNKLMRIKQV
+496 DDNKLIRIKQV

-525 VETGNVVGG
+525 VENGNVVGG
-534 GSFKKMNTTPQVDV
+534 GSFKKVNTTPQVDA

-565 NNSRFQGLTYNREQ
+565 NDSRFQGLTYNRDQ

-617 IVKSV
+617 IIKSV

-729 DGSTVTKAVDEND
+729 DGTTVTKAVDEND
-742 IRYSSDGTNFSF
+742 IRYSSDGTDFSF

-798 TPLAKDELIQIGYH
+798 TPLVKDELIQIGYH

-932 TYNKSTGV
+932 TYNKATGV
-940 TKNDQEYTVANMD
+940 TKNDQEYTVTNMD
-953 PSGSDTVISKETL
+953 PNGSGAVISRETL

-999 QIEFRMVRI
+999 QIEFRIVRI

-1059 ESKVRS
+1059 ESKVGSGS

-1085 NFKSDDRTVV
+1085 DFESDDRTVV

-1101 ATAEESEDTMHMFM
+1101 ATAEESEDTTHMFM
-1115 EKSGVFNGSFRTERK
+1115 EKSGVFNGGFRAERK

-1167 EGRKYDYSYG
+1167 EVKREYGYSYG

-1201 GSLSHFDKLHGSL
+1201 GSLGHFAKLQGYL
-1214 KYELG
+1214 AYELG

-1250 YDGSEAAAYKKYEFK
+1250 YDGSEAAAYKKYEFD

-1420 SADWKDYRYIKAK
+1420 SADWKDYRYIKVK

-1454 EDTPAKADDLNSY
+1454 EDTPAKADDLSSY
-1467 VTGTYTFTTG
+1467 ITGTYTFTTG

-1514 KPEVENTDI
+1514 EPAVENTDI

-1569 VGVKATK
+1569 AGVKATK

-1596 VKTATFNGF
+1596 IKTATFNGF

-1629 MIHVTESPSVFN
+1629 MIHVTESPSAFN

-1654 ALTYVLVS
+1654 ALTYVPVS
-1662 KDILDSDAS
+1662 EDILDSDAS

-1709 LYKNDTVGVT
+1709 LYKNDTAGVT

-1742 VLGAG
+1742 VLGAA
-1747 TMKKTGYRLMGWKDE
+1747 TMKKTGYRLVGWKDE
-1762 DGNVYKENDT
+1762 DGKVYKENDT

-1795 TYVIEGPEES
+1795 TYVIEGPDGS
-1805 QALVPAPETHIYE
+1805 QTLVPASETHIYE

-1832 SFSGWASDDVYVQ
+1832 HFSGWASEDAYVQ
-1845 AGQTFSMPDQDVII
+1845 AGQTFSMPDHDVVI
-1859 KGKFVQNCSPE
+1859 KGKFIQN
-1870 VPTPKPSDSIQP
+1870 
-1882 NVPTPKPS
+1882 
-1890 DLIQPNVPTPK
+1890 
-1901 PSDSIQ
+1901 
-1907 PNVSTPKTSDSLHVK
+1907 STPKTSDSLHVK

-1943 VFGKDRLMVKTA
+1943 VFGKNRLIVKPA
-1955 RDVISMNRINPDVS
+1955 RDVISMNRINPDVF
-1969 EDNSQLRVNES
+1969 EDNSQQGVNES

-1985 NKETEQKRNKNLK
+1985 HKEAEQKRNKNLK
-1998 NN
+1998 NNKLRL

>member
-1 MKKKTQKRAIRN
+1 MKKKTPKRATRN

-28 SQYTLAAYAETAN
+28 SQYTLATYAETAN
-41 DTDIS
+41 DTDVSTIS
-46 TTSKTIGAETDEAS
+46 KPIDAETDEAS
-60 ANQSEA
+60 ADQSE
-66 QSDTTNVIEK
+66 TTNVIEK
-76 NETATEDSLDAKSSS
+76 NETAIEDSLDAKSSS
-91 DEVNESSE
+91 DEVNEASE

-115 DKVKLGND
+115 DKVEESGND

-168 SDLSTERMELAKEAF
+168 SDLSTDRMELAKEAF

-208 QWGNNEVEPV
+208 QWDNNEVEPAK
-218 EDKQVKITL
+218 DKQVKITL

-297 MLNDFG
+297 MLNDVG

-363 SMEYDPNDLT
+363 SVEYDPNDLT
-373 SVTIT
+373 SVTVT

-400 YMSPDNLNNII
+400 YMSTDDLDNII

-417 ETIYFRL
+417 ETICFRL

-472 VEKVWYFRDHLY
+472 VEKVWYYRDHLY
-484 PLAQLDI
+484 PLAKLDI
-491 PSVGT
+491 PSAGT
-496 DDNKLMRIKQV
+496 DDNKLIRIKQV

-525 VETGNVVGG
+525 VENGNVVGG
-534 GSFKKMNTTPQVDV
+534 GSFKKVNTTPQVDA

-565 NNSRFQGLTYNREQ
+565 TDSRFQGLTYNRDQ
-579 LKKIRAIWKFKEGA
+579 LTKIRAIWKFKEGA

-729 DGSTVTKAVDEND
+729 DGTTVTKAVDEND
-742 IRYSSDGTNFSF
+742 IRYSSDGTDFSF

-798 TPLAKDELIQIGYH
+798 TPLVKDELIQIGYH

-932 TYNKSTGV
+932 TYNKATGV
-940 TKNDQEYTVANMD
+940 TKNDQEYTVTNMD
-953 PSGSDTVISKETL
+953 PNGSGAVISKETL

-1065 GDGMALR
+1065 GSGDGMALR

-1085 NFKSDDRTVV
+1085 DFKSDDRTVV

-1101 ATAEESEDTMHMFM
+1101 ATAEESEDTTHMFM
-1115 EKSGVFNGSFRTERK
+1115 EKSGVFNGGFRTERK

-1167 EGRKYDYSYG
+1167 EVTRKYGYSNG

-1201 GSLSHFDKLHGSL
+1201 GSLSHFDKLQGSL
-1214 KYELG
+1214 AYELG

-1250 YDGSEAAAYKKYEFK
+1250 YDGSEAAAYKKYEFE

-1420 SADWKDYRYIKAK
+1420 SADWKDYRYIKVK

-1454 EDTPAKADDLNSY
+1454 EDTPAKADDLSSY
-1467 VTGTYTFTTG
+1467 ITGTYTFTTG

-1514 KPEVENTDI
+1514 EPAVENTDI

-1569 VGVKATK
+1569 AGVKATK

-1596 VKTATFNGF
+1596 IKTATFNGF

-1629 MIHVTESPSVFN
+1629 MIHVTESPSAFN
-1641 QNASS
+1641 QNSSS

-1654 ALTYVLVS
+1654 ALTYVPVS
-1662 KDILDSDAS
+1662 EDILDSDAS

-1709 LYKNDTVGVT
+1709 LYKNDTAGVT

-1747 TMKKTGYRLMGWKDE
+1747 TMKKTGYRLVGWKDE
-1762 DGNVYKENDT
+1762 DGKVYKENDT

-1795 TYVIEGPEES
+1795 TYVIEGPDGS
-1805 QALVPAPETHIYE
+1805 QTLVPASETHIYE
-1818 DVVTVAENP
+1818 DVVTVADNP

-1832 SFSGWASDDVYVQ
+1832 HFSGWASEDAYVQ
-1845 AGQTFSMPDQDVII
+1845 AGQTFSMPDHDVVI
-1859 KGKFVQNCSPE
+1859 KGKFIQN
-1870 VPTPKPSDSIQP
+1870 
-1882 NVPTPKPS
+1882 
-1890 DLIQPNVPTPK
+1890 
-1901 PSDSIQ
+1901 
-1907 PNVSTPKTSDSLHVK
+1907 STPKTSDSLHVK

-1943 VFGKDRLMVKTA
+1943 VFGKNRLIVKPA
-1955 RDVISMNRINPDVS
+1955 RDVISMNRINPDVF
-1969 EDNSQLRVNES
+1969 EDNSQQGVNES

-1985 NKETEQKRNKNLK
+1985 HKEAEQKRNKNLK
-1998 NN
+1998 NNKLRL

>member
-1 MKKKTQKRAIRN
+1 
-13 FKTFITSLLVIFSMV
+13 MV
-28 SQYTLAAYAETAN
+28 SQYTLATYAETAN
-41 DTDIS
+41 DTDVSTIS
-46 TTSKTIGAETDEAS
+46 KPIDAETDEAS
-60 ANQSEA
+60 ANQSET
-66 QSDTTNVIEK
+66 QSETTNVIEK
-76 NETATEDSLDAKSSS
+76 NETATEESLDAKSSS
-91 DEVNESSE
+91 DEVNEASG
-99 KTSVPD
+99 KTSVSD
-105 NQPSTKEENT
+105 NQPSTREENT
-115 DKVKLGND
+115 DKVEESGND

-168 SDLSTERMELAKEAF
+168 SDLSTDRMELAKEAF

-208 QWGNNEVEPV
+208 QWDNNEVEPAK
-218 EDKQVKITL
+218 DKQVKITL

-297 MLNDFG
+297 MLNDVG

-363 SMEYDPNDLT
+363 SVEYDPNDLT
-373 SVTIT
+373 SVTVT

-400 YMSPDNLNNII
+400 YMSTDDLDSII

-417 ETIYFRL
+417 ETICFRL

-472 VEKVWYFRDHLY
+472 VEKVWYYRDHLY
-484 PLAQLDI
+484 PLAKLDI
-491 PSVGT
+491 PSAGT
-496 DDNKLMRIKQV
+496 DDNKLIRIKQV

-525 VETGNVVGG
+525 VENANVIGG
-534 GSFKKMNTTPQVDV
+534 GSFKKVNTTPQVDA

-565 NNSRFQGLTYNREQ
+565 TDSRFQGLTYNRDQ
-579 LKKIRAIWKFKEGA
+579 LTKIRAIWKFKEGA

-729 DGSTVTKAVDEND
+729 DGSTVTKAIDEND

-779 GGKTPGTFN
+779 GGKAPGTFN

-798 TPLAKDELIQIGYH
+798 TPLVKDELIQIGYH

-856 VYFFGQKDEAK
+856 VYFFGQKNEAK

-932 TYNKSTGV
+932 TYNKATGV
-940 TKNDQEYTVANMD
+940 TKNDQEYTVTNMD
-953 PSGSDTVISKETL
+953 PNGSGAVISKETL

-1059 ESKVRS
+1059 ESKVGSGS

-1085 NFKSDDRTVV
+1085 DFESDDRTVV

-1101 ATAEESEDTMHMFM
+1101 ATAEESEDTTHMFM
-1115 EKSGVFNGSFRTERK
+1115 EKSGVFNGGFRSERK

-1167 EGRKYDYSYG
+1167 EVKRKYDYSYG

-1201 GSLSHFDKLHGSL
+1201 GSLSHFDKLQGSL
-1214 KYELG
+1214 VYELG

-1250 YDGSEAAAYKKYEFK
+1250 YDGSEAAAYKKYEFE

-1410 QNYVDESAIS
+1410 ENYVDESAIS

-1454 EDTPAKADDLNSY
+1454 EDTPAKADDLSSY
-1467 VTGTYTFTTG
+1467 ITGTYTFTTG

-1514 KPEVENTDI
+1514 EPAVENTDI

-1569 VGVKATK
+1569 AGVKATK

-1596 VKTATFNGF
+1596 IKTATFNGF

-1646 ENPNNLKP
+1646 KNPNNLKP
-1654 ALTYVLVS
+1654 ALTYVPVS
-1662 KDILDSDAS
+1662 EDILDSDAS

-1709 LYKNDTVGVT
+1709 LYKNDTAGVT

-1747 TMKKTGYRLMGWKDE
+1747 TMKKTGYRLAGWKDE

-1795 TYVIEGPEES
+1795 TYVIEGPDGS
-1805 QALVPAPETHIYE
+1805 QTLVPASETHIYE

-1832 SFSGWASDDVYVQ
+1832 SFSGWASEDAYVQ
-1845 AGQTFSMPDQDVII
+1845 AGQTFSMPDHDVVI
-1859 KGKFVQNCSPE
+1859 KGKFIQN
-1870 VPTPKPSDSIQP
+1870 
-1882 NVPTPKPS
+1882 
-1890 DLIQPNVPTPK
+1890 
-1901 PSDSIQ
+1901 
-1907 PNVSTPKTSDSLHVK
+1907 STPKTSDSLHVK

-1943 VFGKDRLMVKTA
+1943 VFGKNRLIVKPT
-1955 RDVISMNRINPDVS
+1955 RDVISMNRINPDVF
-1969 EDNSQLRVNES
+1969 EDNSQQGVNES

-1985 NKETEQKRNKNLK
+1985 HKEAEQKRNKNLK
-1998 NN
+1998 NNKLRL

>member
-1 MKKKTQKRAIRN
+1 MKKKTPKRATRN

-28 SQYTLAAYAETAN
+28 SQYTLATYAETAN
-41 DTDIS
+41 DTDVSTIS
-46 TTSKTIGAETDEAS
+46 KPIDAETDEAS
-60 ANQSEA
+60 ANQSET
-66 QSDTTNVIEK
+66 QSEATNVIEK
-76 NETATEDSLDAKSSS
+76 NETAIEDSLDAKSSS
-91 DEVNESSE
+91 DEANEASE

-115 DKVKLGND
+115 DKVEESGND

-168 SDLSTERMELAKEAF
+168 SDLSTDRMELAKEAF

-208 QWGNNEVEPV
+208 QWDNNEVEPAK
-218 EDKQVKITL
+218 DKQVKITL

-297 MLNDFG
+297 MLNDVG

-363 SMEYDPNDLT
+363 SVEYDPNDLT
-373 SVTIT
+373 SVTVT

-400 YMSPDNLNNII
+400 YMSADDLNNII

-417 ETIYFRL
+417 ETICFRL

-439 VSPKTGNSEKIN
+439 VSPQTGNSEKIN

-472 VEKVWYFRDHLY
+472 VEKGWYFRDHLY

-491 PSVGT
+491 PSAGT
-496 DDNKLMRIKQV
+496 DDNKLIRIKQV

-525 VETGNVVGG
+525 VENGNVVGG
-534 GSFKKMNTTPQVDV
+534 GSFKKVNTTPQVDA
-548 NGTYDVFE
+548 NGTYDIFE

-565 NNSRFQGLTYNREQ
+565 NDSRFQGLTYNRDQ

-629 LKGVYDDKF
+629 SKGVYDDRF

-729 DGSTVTKAVDEND
+729 DGTTVTKAVDEND

-798 TPLAKDELIQIGYH
+798 TPLVKDELIQIGYH

-856 VYFFGQKDEAK
+856 VYFFGQKNEAK

-932 TYNKSTGV
+932 TYNKATGV
-940 TKNDQEYTVANMD
+940 TKNDQEYTVTNMD
-953 PSGSDTVISKETL
+953 PNGSGAVISRETL
-966 GLDENEYFTSL
+966 GLDENEYFISL

-1059 ESKVRS
+1059 ESKVGSGS

-1085 NFKSDDRTVV
+1085 DFESDDRTVV

-1101 ATAEESEDTMHMFM
+1101 ATAEESEDTTHMFM
-1115 EKSGVFNGSFRTERK
+1115 EKSGVFNGGFRSERK

-1167 EGRKYDYSYG
+1167 EVTRKYGYSNG

-1201 GSLSHFDKLHGSL
+1201 GSLSHFDKLQGSL
-1214 KYELG
+1214 EYELG

-1250 YDGSEAAAYKKYEFK
+1250 YDGSEAAAYKKYEFE

-1454 EDTPAKADDLNSY
+1454 EDTPAKADDLSSY
-1467 VTGTYTFTTG
+1467 ITGTYTFTTG

-1514 KPEVENTDI
+1514 EPAVENTDI

-1569 VGVKATK
+1569 AGVKATK

-1583 TVSDADSDFDRTT
+1583 TVSDTDSDFDRTT

-1621 PELNLTMQ
+1621 PELNLTLQ
-1629 MIHVTESPSVFN
+1629 MIHVTESPSAFN

-1654 ALTYVLVS
+1654 ALTYVPVS
-1662 KDILDSDAS
+1662 EDILDSDAS

-1709 LYKNDTVGVT
+1709 LYKNDTAGVT

-1747 TMKKTGYRLMGWKDE
+1747 TMKKTGYRLAGWKDE

-1795 TYVIEGPEES
+1795 TYVIEGPDGS
-1805 QALVPAPETHIYE
+1805 QTLVPASETHIYE
-1818 DVVTVAENP
+1818 DVVTVADNP

-1832 SFSGWASDDVYVQ
+1832 HFSGWASEDAYVQ
-1845 AGQTFSMPDQDVII
+1845 AGQTFSMPDHDVVI
-1859 KGKFVQNCSPE
+1859 KGKFIQN
-1870 VPTPKPSDSIQP
+1870 
-1882 NVPTPKPS
+1882 
-1890 DLIQPNVPTPK
+1890 
-1901 PSDSIQ
+1901 
-1907 PNVSTPKTSDSLHVK
+1907 STPKTSDSLHVK

-1943 VFGKDRLMVKTA
+1943 VFGKNRLIVKPT
-1955 RDVISMNRINPDVS
+1955 RDVISMNRINPDVF
-1969 EDNSQLRVNES
+1969 EDNSQQGVNES

-1985 NKETEQKRNKNLK
+1985 HKEAEQKRNKNLK
-1998 NN
+1998 NNKLRL

>member
-1 MKKKTQKRAIRN
+1 MKKKTPKRATRN

-28 SQYTLAAYAETAN
+28 SQYTLATYAETAN
-41 DTDIS
+41 DTDVSTIS
-46 TTSKTIGAETDEAS
+46 KPIDAETDEAS
-60 ANQSEA
+60 ADQSE
-66 QSDTTNVIEK
+66 TTNVIEK
-76 NETATEDSLDAKSSS
+76 NETAIEDSLDAKSSS
-91 DEVNESSE
+91 DEVNEASE
-99 KTSVPD
+99 KTSVSD

-115 DKVKLGND
+115 DKVEESGND

-168 SDLSTERMELAKEAF
+168 SDLSTDRMELAKEAF

-208 QWGNNEVEPV
+208 QWDNNEVEPAK
-218 EDKQVKITL
+218 DKQVKITL

-280 APIPPSITNV
+280 SPIPPSITNV

-297 MLNDFG
+297 MLNDVG

-363 SMEYDPNDLT
+363 SVEYDPNDLT
-373 SVTIT
+373 SVTVT

-400 YMSPDNLNNII
+400 YMSTDDLDNII

-417 ETIYFRL
+417 ETICFRL

-439 VSPKTGNSEKIN
+439 VSPQTGNSEKIN

-472 VEKVWYFRDHLY
+472 VEKVWYYRDHLY
-484 PLAQLDI
+484 PLAKLDI
-491 PSVGT
+491 PSAGT
-496 DDNKLMRIKQV
+496 DDNKLIRIKQV

-525 VETGNVVGG
+525 VENANVIGG
-534 GSFKKMNTTPQVDV
+534 GSFKKVNTTPQVDA

-565 NNSRFQGLTYNREQ
+565 TDSRFQGLTYNRDQ
-579 LKKIRAIWKFKEGA
+579 LTKIRAIWKFKEGA

-617 IVKSV
+617 IIKSV

-629 LKGVYDDKF
+629 LKGVYDDRF

-729 DGSTVTKAVDEND
+729 DGTTVTKAVDEND
-742 IRYSSDGTNFSF
+742 IRYSSDGTDFSF

-798 TPLAKDELIQIGYH
+798 TPLVKDELIQIGYH

-932 TYNKSTGV
+932 TYNKATGV
-940 TKNDQEYTVANMD
+940 TKNDQEYTVTNMD
-953 PSGSDTVISKETL
+953 PNGSGAVISRETL

-1059 ESKVRS
+1059 ESKVGSGS

-1085 NFKSDDRTVV
+1085 DFESDDRTVV

-1101 ATAEESEDTMHMFM
+1101 ATAEESEDTTHMFM
-1115 EKSGVFNGSFRTERK
+1115 EKSGVFNGGFRTERK

-1167 EGRKYDYSYG
+1167 EVTRKYGYSNG

-1201 GSLSHFDKLHGSL
+1201 GSLSHFDKLQGSL
-1214 KYELG
+1214 EYELG

-1250 YDGSEAAAYKKYEFK
+1250 YDGSEAAAYKKYEFE

-1410 QNYVDESAIS
+1410 ENYVDESAIS

-1454 EDTPAKADDLNSY
+1454 EDTPAKADDLSSY
-1467 VTGTYTFTTG
+1467 ITGTYTFTTG

-1514 KPEVENTDI
+1514 EPAVENTDI

-1569 VGVKATK
+1569 AGVKATK

-1596 VKTATFNGF
+1596 IKTATFNGF

-1621 PELNLTMQ
+1621 PELNLTLQ
-1629 MIHVTESPSVFN
+1629 MIHVTESPSAFN

-1646 ENPNNLKP
+1646 ENPNNLEP
-1654 ALTYVLVS
+1654 ALTYVPVS
-1662 KDILDSDAS
+1662 EDILDSDAS

-1709 LYKNDTVGVT
+1709 LYKNDTAGVT

-1747 TMKKTGYRLMGWKDE
+1747 TMKKTGYRLVGWKDE
-1762 DGNVYKENDT
+1762 DGKVYKENDT

-1795 TYVIEGPEES
+1795 TYVIEGPDGS
-1805 QALVPAPETHIYE
+1805 QTLVPASETHIYE

-1832 SFSGWASDDVYVQ
+1832 SFSGWASEDAYVQ
-1845 AGQTFSMPDQDVII
+1845 AGQTFSMPDHDVVI
-1859 KGKFVQNCSPE
+1859 KGKFIQN
-1870 VPTPKPSDSIQP
+1870 
-1882 NVPTPKPS
+1882 
-1890 DLIQPNVPTPK
+1890 
-1901 PSDSIQ
+1901 
-1907 PNVSTPKTSDSLHVK
+1907 STPKTSDSLHVK

-1928 MISMMIS
+1928 MISMMIL

-1943 VFGKDRLMVKTA
+1943 VFGKNRLIVKPA
-1955 RDVISMNRINPDVS
+1955 RDVISMNRINPDVF
-1969 EDNSQLRVNES
+1969 EDNSQQGVNES

-1985 NKETEQKRNKNLK
+1985 HKEAEQKRNKNLK
-1998 NN
+1998 NNKLRL

>member
-1 MKKKTQKRAIRN
+1 MKKKTPKRATRN

-28 SQYTLAAYAETAN
+28 SQYTLATYAETAN
-41 DTDIS
+41 DTDVSTIS
-46 TTSKTIGAETDEAS
+46 KPIDAETDEAS
-60 ANQSEA
+60 ANQSE
-66 QSDTTNVIEK
+66 TTNVIEK
-76 NETATEDSLDAKSSS
+76 NETATEESLDAKSSS
-91 DEVNESSE
+91 DEVNEASE

-115 DKVKLGND
+115 DKVEESGND

-129 NTPQYMEAGSFEG
+129 NTPQYMEAGSFES

-168 SDLSTERMELAKEAF
+168 SDLSTDRMELAKEAF

-193 ISIKNIYGMN
+193 ISTKNIYGMN

-208 QWGNNEVEPV
+208 QWDNNEVEPAK
-218 EDKQVKITL
+218 DKQVKITL

-297 MLNDFG
+297 MLNDVE

-363 SMEYDPNDLT
+363 SVEYDPNDLT
-373 SVTIT
+373 SVTVT

-400 YMSPDNLNNII
+400 YMSTDDLDNII

-417 ETIYFRL
+417 ETICFRL

-439 VSPKTGNSEKIN
+439 VSPQTGNSEKIN

-472 VEKVWYFRDHLY
+472 VEKVWYYRDHLY
-484 PLAQLDI
+484 PLAKLDI
-491 PSVGT
+491 PSAGT
-496 DDNKLMRIKQV
+496 DDNKLIRIKQV

-525 VETGNVVGG
+525 VENANVIGG
-534 GSFKKMNTTPQVDV
+534 GSFKKVNTTPQVDA

-565 NNSRFQGLTYNREQ
+565 TDSRFQGLTYNRDQ
-579 LKKIRAIWKFKEGA
+579 LTKIRAIWKFKEGA

-729 DGSTVTKAVDEND
+729 DGTTVTKAVDEND
-742 IRYSSDGTNFSF
+742 IRYSSDGTDFSF

-798 TPLAKDELIQIGYH
+798 TPLVKDELIQIGYH

-932 TYNKSTGV
+932 TYNKATGV
-940 TKNDQEYTVANMD
+940 TKNDQEYTVTNMD
-953 PSGSDTVISKETL
+953 PNGSGAVISKETL

-1065 GDGMALR
+1065 GSGDGMALR

-1085 NFKSDDRTVV
+1085 DFESDDRTVV

-1101 ATAEESEDTMHMFM
+1101 ATAEESEDTTHMFM
-1115 EKSGVFNGSFRTERK
+1115 EKSGVFNGGFRTERK

-1167 EGRKYDYSYG
+1167 EVTRKYGYSNG

-1201 GSLSHFDKLHGSL
+1201 GSLSHFDKLQGSL
-1214 KYELG
+1214 AYELG

-1250 YDGSEAAAYKKYEFK
+1250 YDGSEAAAYKKYEFE

-1420 SADWKDYRYIKAK
+1420 SADWKDYRYIKVK

-1454 EDTPAKADDLNSY
+1454 EDTPAKADDLSSY
-1467 VTGTYTFTTG
+1467 ITGTYTFTTG

-1514 KPEVENTDI
+1514 EPAVENTDI

-1569 VGVKATK
+1569 AGVKATK

-1583 TVSDADSDFDRTT
+1583 TVSDTDSDFDRTT
-1596 VKTATFNGF
+1596 IKTATFNGF

-1613 VAAGLIKL
+1613 IAAGLIKL

-1629 MIHVTESPSVFN
+1629 MIHVTESPSAFN

-1654 ALTYVLVS
+1654 ALTYVPVS
-1662 KDILDSDAS
+1662 EDILDSDAS

-1709 LYKNDTVGVT
+1709 LYKNDTAGVT

-1747 TMKKTGYRLMGWKDE
+1747 TMKKTGYRLVGWKDE
-1762 DGNVYKENDT
+1762 DGKVYKENDT

-1795 TYVIEGPEES
+1795 TYVIEGPDGS
-1805 QALVPAPETHIYE
+1805 QTLVPASETHIYE

-1832 SFSGWASDDVYVQ
+1832 HFSGWTSEDAYVQ
-1845 AGQTFSMPDQDVII
+1845 AGQTFSMPDHDVVI
-1859 KGKFVQNCSPE
+1859 KGKF
-1870 VPTPKPSDSIQP
+1870 IQ
-1882 NVPTPKPS
+1882 K
-1890 DLIQPNVPTPK
+1890 
-1901 PSDSIQ
+1901 
-1907 PNVSTPKTSDSLHVK
+1907 STPKTSDSLHVK

-1943 VFGKDRLMVKTA
+1943 VFGKNRLIVKPA
-1955 RDVISMNRINPDVS
+1955 RDVISMNRINPDVF
-1969 EDNSQLRVNES
+1969 EDNSQQGVNES
-1980 IIENY
+1980 IIGNY
-1985 NKETEQKRNKNLK
+1985 HKEAEQNRNKNIK
-1998 NN
+1998 NNKLRL

>member
-1 MKKKTQKRAIRN
+1 MKKKTPKRATRN

-28 SQYTLAAYAETAN
+28 SQYTLATYAETAN
-41 DTDIS
+41 DTDVSTIS
-46 TTSKTIGAETDEAS
+46 KPIDAETDEAS
-60 ANQSEA
+60 ANQSE
-66 QSDTTNVIEK
+66 TTNVIEK
-76 NETATEDSLDAKSSS
+76 NEAATEESLDAKSSS
-91 DEVNESSE
+91 DEVNEASE
-99 KTSVPD
+99 KTNVPD

-115 DKVKLGND
+115 DKVEESGND

-168 SDLSTERMELAKEAF
+168 SDLSTDRMELAKEAF

-208 QWGNNEVEPV
+208 QWDNNEVEPAK
-218 EDKQVKITL
+218 DKQVKITL

-297 MLNDFG
+297 MLNDVG

-363 SMEYDPNDLT
+363 SVEYDPNDLT
-373 SVTIT
+373 SVTVT

-400 YMSPDNLNNII
+400 YMSADDLNNII

-417 ETIYFRL
+417 ETICFRL

-433 ENKNYV
+433 ENKNYI
-439 VSPKTGNSEKIN
+439 VSPQTGNSEKIN

-472 VEKVWYFRDHLY
+472 VEKGWYFRDHLY
-484 PLAQLDI
+484 PLAKLDI
-491 PSVGT
+491 PSAGT
-496 DDNKLMRIKQV
+496 DDNKLIRIKQV

-525 VETGNVVGG
+525 VENGNVVGG
-534 GSFKKMNTTPQVDV
+534 GSFKKVNTTPQVDA
-548 NGTYDVFE
+548 NGTYDIFE

-565 NNSRFQGLTYNREQ
+565 NDSRFQGLTYNRDQ

-629 LKGVYDDKF
+629 SKGVYDDRF

-729 DGSTVTKAVDEND
+729 DGTTVTKAVDEND
-742 IRYSSDGTNFSF
+742 IRYSSDGTDFSF

-798 TPLAKDELIQIGYH
+798 TPLVKDELIQIGYH

-932 TYNKSTGV
+932 TYNKATGV
-940 TKNDQEYTVANMD
+940 TKNDQEYTVTNMD
-953 PSGSDTVISKETL
+953 PNGSGAVISRETL

-1059 ESKVRS
+1059 ESKVGSGS

-1085 NFKSDDRTVV
+1085 DFESDDRTVV

-1101 ATAEESEDTMHMFM
+1101 ATAEESEDTTHMFM
-1115 EKSGVFNGSFRTERK
+1115 EKSGVFNGGFRSERK

-1167 EGRKYDYSYG
+1167 EVKRKYDYSYG

-1201 GSLSHFDKLHGSL
+1201 GSLSHFDKLQGSL
-1214 KYELG
+1214 VYELG

-1250 YDGSEAAAYKKYEFK
+1250 YDGSEAAAYKKYEFE

-1454 EDTPAKADDLNSY
+1454 EDTPAKADDLSSY
-1467 VTGTYTFTTG
+1467 ITGTYTFTTG

-1514 KPEVENTDI
+1514 EPAVENTDI

-1569 VGVKATK
+1569 AGVKATK

-1583 TVSDADSDFDRTT
+1583 TVSDTDSDFDRTT

-1621 PELNLTMQ
+1621 PELNLTLQ
-1629 MIHVTESPSVFN
+1629 MIHVTESPSAFN

-1654 ALTYVLVS
+1654 ALTYVPVS
-1662 KDILDSDAS
+1662 EDILDSDAS

-1709 LYKNDTVGVT
+1709 LYKNDTAGVT

-1747 TMKKTGYRLMGWKDE
+1747 TMKKTGYRLAGWKDE
-1762 DGNVYKENDT
+1762 DGKVYKENDT

-1795 TYVIEGPEES
+1795 TYVIEGPDGS
-1805 QALVPAPETHIYE
+1805 QTLVPASEIHIYE

-1832 SFSGWASDDVYVQ
+1832 SFSGWASEDAYVQ
-1845 AGQTFSMPDQDVII
+1845 AGQTFSMPDHDVVI
-1859 KGKFVQNCSPE
+1859 KGKFTQN
-1870 VPTPKPSDSIQP
+1870 
-1882 NVPTPKPS
+1882 
-1890 DLIQPNVPTPK
+1890 
-1901 PSDSIQ
+1901 
-1907 PNVSTPKTSDSLHVK
+1907 STPKTSDSLHVK

-1943 VFGKDRLMVKTA
+1943 VLGKNRLIVKPA
-1955 RDVISMNRINPDVS
+1955 RDVISMNRINPDVF
-1969 EDNSQLRVNES
+1969 EDNSQQGVNES
-1980 IIENY
+1980 IIGNY
-1985 NKETEQKRNKNLK
+1985 HKEAEQNRNKNLK
-1998 NN
+1998 NNKLRL

>member
-1 MKKKTQKRAIRN
+1 
-13 FKTFITSLLVIFSMV
+13 MV
-28 SQYTLAAYAETAN
+28 SQYTLATYAETAN

-46 TTSKTIGAETDEAS
+46 TTSKTTGAETDEAS
-60 ANQSEA
+60 ADQSEE
-66 QSDTTNVIEK
+66 QSETTNVIER
-76 NETATEDSLDAKSSS
+76 NETAIEDSLDAKSSS
-91 DEVNESSE
+91 DEVNEASE

-115 DKVKLGND
+115 DKVEESGND

-168 SDLSTERMELAKEAF
+168 SDLSTDRMELAKEAF

-208 QWGNNEVEPV
+208 QWDNNEVEPAK
-218 EDKQVKITL
+218 DKQVKITL

-297 MLNDFG
+297 MLNDVG

-363 SMEYDPNDLT
+363 SVEYDPNDLT
-373 SVTIT
+373 SVTVT

-400 YMSPDNLNNII
+400 YMSTDDLDNII

-417 ETIYFRL
+417 ETICFRL

-439 VSPKTGNSEKIN
+439 VSPQTGNSEKIN

-472 VEKVWYFRDHLY
+472 VEKGWYFRDHLY
-484 PLAQLDI
+484 PLAKLDI
-491 PSVGT
+491 PSAGT
-496 DDNKLMRIKQV
+496 DDNKLIRIKQV

-525 VETGNVVGG
+525 VENGNVVGG
-534 GSFKKMNTTPQVDV
+534 GSFKKVNTTPQVDA

-565 NNSRFQGLTYNREQ
+565 NDSRFQGLTYNRDQ

-629 LKGVYDDKF
+629 LKGVYDDRF

-729 DGSTVTKAVDEND
+729 DGTTVTKAVDEND
-742 IRYSSDGTNFSF
+742 IRYSSDGTDFSF

-798 TPLAKDELIQIGYH
+798 TPLVKDELIQIGYH

-932 TYNKSTGV
+932 TYNKATGV
-940 TKNDQEYTVANMD
+940 TKNDQEYTVTNMD
-953 PSGSDTVISKETL
+953 PNGSGAVISRETL

-1059 ESKVRS
+1059 ESKVGSGS

-1085 NFKSDDRTVV
+1085 DFESDDRTVV

-1101 ATAEESEDTMHMFM
+1101 ATAEESEDTTHMFM
-1115 EKSGVFNGSFRTERK
+1115 EKSGVFNGGFRTERK

-1167 EGRKYDYSYG
+1167 EVTRKYGYSNG

-1201 GSLSHFDKLHGSL
+1201 GSLSHFDKLQGSL
-1214 KYELG
+1214 AYELG

-1250 YDGSEAAAYKKYEFK
+1250 YDGSEAAAYKKYEFE

-1410 QNYVDESAIS
+1410 ENYVDESAIS

-1454 EDTPAKADDLNSY
+1454 EDTPAKADDLSSY
-1467 VTGTYTFTTG
+1467 ITGTYTFTTG

-1514 KPEVENTDI
+1514 EPAVENTDI

-1569 VGVKATK
+1569 AGVKATK

-1583 TVSDADSDFDRTT
+1583 TVSDTDSDFDRTT

-1621 PELNLTMQ
+1621 PELNLTLQ
-1629 MIHVTESPSVFN
+1629 MIHVTESPSAFN

-1654 ALTYVLVS
+1654 ALTYVPVS
-1662 KDILDSDAS
+1662 EDILDSDAS

-1709 LYKNDTVGVT
+1709 LYKNDTAGVT

-1747 TMKKTGYRLMGWKDE
+1747 TMKKTGYRLAGWKDE

-1795 TYVIEGPEES
+1795 TYVIEGPDGS
-1805 QALVPAPETHIYE
+1805 QTLVPASETHIYE

-1832 SFSGWASDDVYVQ
+1832 SFSGWASEDAYVQ
-1845 AGQTFSMPDQDVII
+1845 AGQTFSMPDHDVVI
-1859 KGKFVQNCSPE
+1859 KGKFIQN
-1870 VPTPKPSDSIQP
+1870 
-1882 NVPTPKPS
+1882 
-1890 DLIQPNVPTPK
+1890 
-1901 PSDSIQ
+1901 
-1907 PNVSTPKTSDSLHVK
+1907 STPKTSDSLHVK

-1928 MISMMIS
+1928 MISMIIS

-1943 VFGKDRLMVKTA
+1943 VFGKGRLMVKPA
-1955 RDVISMNRINPDVS
+1955 RDVISMDRINPDVS
-1969 EDNSQLRVNES
+1969 EDNSQQRVNES

-1985 NKETEQKRNKNLK
+1985 HKEAEQNRNKNIK
-1998 NN
+1998 NNKLQL

>member
-1 MKKKTQKRAIRN
+1 
-13 FKTFITSLLVIFSMV
+13 MV
-28 SQYTLAAYAETAN
+28 SQYTLATYAETAN

-60 ANQSEA
+60 ADQSET
-66 QSDTTNVIEK
+66 QSETTNVIER
-76 NETATEDSLDAKSSS
+76 NETATEGSLDAKSSS

-105 NQPSTKEENT
+105 SQPSTKEENT
-115 DKVKLGND
+115 DKAKSGNDGIQAVRND

-168 SDLSTERMELAKEAF
+168 SDLSTDRMELAKEAF

-208 QWGNNEVEPV
+208 QWDNNEVEPAK
-218 EDKQVKITL
+218 DKQVKITL

-297 MLNDFG
+297 MLNDVG

-363 SMEYDPNDLT
+363 SVEYDPNDLT
-373 SVTIT
+373 SVTVT

-400 YMSPDNLNNII
+400 YMSTDDLDNII

-417 ETIYFRL
+417 ETICFRL

-439 VSPKTGNSEKIN
+439 VSPQTGNSEKIN

-484 PLAQLDI
+484 PLAKLDI
-491 PSVGT
+491 PSAGT
-496 DDNKLMRIKQV
+496 DDNKLIRIKQV

-525 VETGNVVGG
+525 VETGNVTGG
-534 GSFKKMNTTPQVDV
+534 GSFKKVNTTPQVDAK
-548 NGTYDVFE
+548 GTYDVFE

-565 NNSRFQGLTYNREQ
+565 TDSRFQGLTYNRDQ
-579 LKKIRAIWKFKEGA
+579 LTKIRAIWKFKEGA

-729 DGSTVTKAVDEND
+729 DGSTVTKAIDEND

-779 GGKTPGTFN
+779 GGKAPGTFN

-798 TPLAKDELIQIGYH
+798 TPLVKDELIQIGYH

-932 TYNKSTGV
+932 TYNKATGV
-940 TKNDQEYTVANMD
+940 TKNDQEYTVMNMD
-953 PSGSDTVISKETL
+953 PNGSGAVISRETL

-1059 ESKVRS
+1059 ESKVGSGS

-1085 NFKSDDRTVV
+1085 DFKSDDRTVV

-1101 ATAEESEDTMHMFM
+1101 ATAEESEDTTHMFM
-1115 EKSGVFNGSFRTERK
+1115 EKSGVFNGGFRAERK

-1167 EGRKYDYSYG
+1167 EVKRKYDYSYG

-1201 GSLSHFDKLHGSL
+1201 GSLGHFAKLQGYL
-1214 KYELG
+1214 AYELG

-1250 YDGSEAAAYKKYEFK
+1250 YDGSEAAAYKKYEFE
-1265 GAVPDVDDIRKT
+1265 GAVPDTDDIRKT

-1514 KPEVENTDI
+1514 EPAVENTDI

-1569 VGVKATK
+1569 AGVKATK

-1583 TVSDADSDFDRTT
+1583 TVSDTDSDFDRTT
-1596 VKTATFNGF
+1596 IKTATFNGF

-1629 MIHVTESPSVFN
+1629 MIHVTESPSAFN

-1654 ALTYVLVS
+1654 ALTYVPVS
-1662 KDILDSDAS
+1662 EDILDSDAS

-1709 LYKNDTVGVT
+1709 LYKNDTAGVT

-1747 TMKKTGYRLMGWKDE
+1747 TMKKTGYRLVGWKDE
-1762 DGNVYKENDT
+1762 DGKVYKENDT

-1795 TYVIEGPEES
+1795 TYVIEGPNGS
-1805 QALVPAPETHIYE
+1805 QTLVPASETHIYE

-1832 SFSGWASDDVYVQ
+1832 SFSGWASEDAYVQ
-1845 AGQTFSMPDQDVII
+1845 AGQTFSMPDHDVVI
-1859 KGKFVQNCSPE
+1859 KGKFIQN
-1870 VPTPKPSDSIQP
+1870 
-1882 NVPTPKPS
+1882 
-1890 DLIQPNVPTPK
+1890 
-1901 PSDSIQ
+1901 
-1907 PNVSTPKTSDSLHVK
+1907 STPKTSDSLHVK

-1935 MICMLIGA
+1935 MICMLIGV
-1943 VFGKDRLMVKTA
+1943 VFGKNRLIVKPA
-1955 RDVISMNRINPDVS
+1955 RDVISMNRINPDVF
-1969 EDNSQLRVNES
+1969 EDNSQQGVNES

-1985 NKETEQKRNKNLK
+1985 HKEAEQKRNKNLK
-1998 NN
+1998 NNKLRL

>member
-1 MKKKTQKRAIRN
+1 MKKKTPKRATRN

-28 SQYTLAAYAETAN
+28 SQYTLATYAETAN
-41 DTDIS
+41 DTDVSTIS
-46 TTSKTIGAETDEAS
+46 KPIDAETDEAS
-60 ANQSEA
+60 ADQSE
-66 QSDTTNVIEK
+66 TTNVIEK
-76 NETATEDSLDAKSSS
+76 NETAIEDSLDAKSSS
-91 DEVNESSE
+91 DEVNEASE

-115 DKVKLGND
+115 DKVEESGND

-168 SDLSTERMELAKEAF
+168 SDLSTDRMELAKEAF

-208 QWGNNEVEPV
+208 QWDNNEVEPAK
-218 EDKQVKITL
+218 DKQVKITL

-297 MLNDFG
+297 MLNDVG

-363 SMEYDPNDLT
+363 SVEYDPNDLT
-373 SVTIT
+373 SVTVT

-400 YMSPDNLNNII
+400 YMSTDDLDNII

-417 ETIYFRL
+417 ETICFRL

-439 VSPKTGNSEKIN
+439 VSPQTGNSEKIN

-472 VEKVWYFRDHLY
+472 VEKGWYFRDHLY
-484 PLAQLDI
+484 PLAKLDI
-491 PSVGT
+491 PSAGT
-496 DDNKLMRIKQV
+496 DDNKLIRIKQV

-525 VETGNVVGG
+525 VENANVVGG
-534 GSFKKMNTTPQVDV
+534 GSFKKVNTTPQVDA

-565 NNSRFQGLTYNREQ
+565 TDSRFQGLTYNRDQ

-629 LKGVYDDKF
+629 LKGVYDDRF

-729 DGSTVTKAVDEND
+729 DGTTVTKAVDEND
-742 IRYSSDGTNFSF
+742 IRYSSDGTDFSF

-798 TPLAKDELIQIGYH
+798 TPLVKDELIQIGYH

-932 TYNKSTGV
+932 TYNKATGV
-940 TKNDQEYTVANMD
+940 TKNDQEYTVTNMD
-953 PSGSDTVISKETL
+953 PNGSGAVISRETL

-1065 GDGMALR
+1065 GSGDGMALR

-1085 NFKSDDRTVV
+1085 DFESDDRTVV

-1101 ATAEESEDTMHMFM
+1101 ATAEESEDTTHMFM
-1115 EKSGVFNGSFRTERK
+1115 EKSGVFNGGFRTERK

-1167 EGRKYDYSYG
+1167 EVTRKYGYSNG

-1201 GSLSHFDKLHGSL
+1201 GSLSHFDKLQGSL
-1214 KYELG
+1214 EYELG

-1250 YDGSEAAAYKKYEFK
+1250 YDGSEAAAYKKYEFE

-1420 SADWKDYRYIKAK
+1420 SADWKDYRYIKVK

-1454 EDTPAKADDLNSY
+1454 EDTPAKADDLSSY
-1467 VTGTYTFTTG
+1467 ITGTYTFTTG

-1514 KPEVENTDI
+1514 EPAVENTDI

-1583 TVSDADSDFDRTT
+1583 TVSDTDSDFDRTT
-1596 VKTATFNGF
+1596 IKTATFNGF

-1629 MIHVTESPSVFN
+1629 MIHVTESPSAFN

-1646 ENPNNLKP
+1646 ENPNNLKL
-1654 ALTYVLVS
+1654 ALTYVPVS
-1662 KDILDSDAS
+1662 EDILDSDAS

-1709 LYKNDTVGVT
+1709 LYKNDTAGVT

-1747 TMKKTGYRLMGWKDE
+1747 TMKKTGYRLAGWKDE

-1795 TYVIEGPEES
+1795 TYVIEGPDGS
-1805 QALVPAPETHIYE
+1805 QTLVPASEIHIYE

-1832 SFSGWASDDVYVQ
+1832 HFSGWASEDAYVQ
-1845 AGQTFSMPDQDVII
+1845 AGQTFSMPDHDVVI
-1859 KGKFVQNCSPE
+1859 KGKFIQN
-1870 VPTPKPSDSIQP
+1870 
-1882 NVPTPKPS
+1882 
-1890 DLIQPNVPTPK
+1890 
-1901 PSDSIQ
+1901 
-1907 PNVSTPKTSDSLHVK
+1907 STPKTSDSLHVK

-1943 VFGKDRLMVKTA
+1943 VFGKNRLIVKPT
-1955 RDVISMNRINPDVS
+1955 RDVISMNRINPDVF
-1969 EDNSQLRVNES
+1969 EDNSQQGVNES

-1985 NKETEQKRNKNLK
+1985 HKEAEQKRNKNLK
-1998 NN
+1998 NNKLRL

>member
-1 MKKKTQKRAIRN
+1 MKKKTPKRATRN

-28 SQYTLAAYAETAN
+28 SQYTLATYAETAN
-41 DTDIS
+41 DTDVSTIS
-46 TTSKTIGAETDEAS
+46 KPIDAETDEAS
-60 ANQSEA
+60 ADQSE
-66 QSDTTNVIEK
+66 TTNVIEK
-76 NETATEDSLDAKSSS
+76 NETAIEDSLDAKSSS
-91 DEVNESSE
+91 DEVNEASE

-115 DKVKLGND
+115 DKVEESGND

-168 SDLSTERMELAKEAF
+168 SDLSTDRMELAKEAF

-208 QWGNNEVEPV
+208 QWDNNEVEPAK
-218 EDKQVKITL
+218 DKQVKITL

-297 MLNDFG
+297 MLNDVG

-363 SMEYDPNDLT
+363 SVEYDPNDLT
-373 SVTIT
+373 SVTVT

-400 YMSPDNLNNII
+400 YMSTDDLDNII

-417 ETIYFRL
+417 ETICFRL

-439 VSPKTGNSEKIN
+439 VSPQTGNSEKIN

-472 VEKVWYFRDHLY
+472 VEKVWYYRDHLY
-484 PLAQLDI
+484 PLAKLDI
-491 PSVGT
+491 PSAGT
-496 DDNKLMRIKQV
+496 DDNKLIRIKQV

-525 VETGNVVGG
+525 VENGNVVGG
-534 GSFKKMNTTPQVDV
+534 GSFKKVNTTPQVDA

-565 NNSRFQGLTYNREQ
+565 TDSRFQGLTYNRDQ
-579 LKKIRAIWKFKEGA
+579 LTKIRAIWKFKEGA

-629 LKGVYDDKF
+629 FKGVYDDKF

-729 DGSTVTKAVDEND
+729 DGTTVTKAVDEND
-742 IRYSSDGTNFSF
+742 IRYSSDGTDFSF

-798 TPLAKDELIQIGYH
+798 TPLVKDELIQIGYH

-932 TYNKSTGV
+932 TYNKATGV
-940 TKNDQEYTVANMD
+940 TKNDQEYTVTNMD
-953 PSGSDTVISKETL
+953 PNGSGAVISRETL

-1065 GDGMALR
+1065 GSGDGMALR

-1085 NFKSDDRTVV
+1085 DFKSDDRTVV

-1101 ATAEESEDTMHMFM
+1101 ATAEESEDTTHMFM
-1115 EKSGVFNGSFRTERK
+1115 EKSGVFNGGFRTERK

-1167 EGRKYDYSYG
+1167 EVTRKYGYSNG

-1201 GSLSHFDKLHGSL
+1201 GSLSHFDKLQGSL
-1214 KYELG
+1214 AYELG

-1250 YDGSEAAAYKKYEFK
+1250 YDGSEAAAYKKYEFE

-1420 SADWKDYRYIKAK
+1420 SADWKDYRYIKVK

-1454 EDTPAKADDLNSY
+1454 EDTPAKADDLSSY
-1467 VTGTYTFTTG
+1467 ITGTYTFTTG

-1514 KPEVENTDI
+1514 EPAVENTDI

-1543 IIDGH
+1543 IIDGR

-1596 VKTATFNGF
+1596 IKTATFNGF

-1613 VAAGLIKL
+1613 VAAGLINL

-1629 MIHVTESPSVFN
+1629 MIHVTESPSAFN

-1654 ALTYVLVS
+1654 ALTYVPVS
-1662 KDILDSDAS
+1662 EDILDSDAS

-1709 LYKNDTVGVT
+1709 LYKNDTAGVT

-1747 TMKKTGYRLMGWKDE
+1747 TMKKTGYRLVGWKDE
-1762 DGNVYKENDT
+1762 DGKVYKENDT

-1795 TYVIEGPEES
+1795 TYVIEGPDGS
-1805 QALVPAPETHIYE
+1805 QTLVPASETHIYE
-1818 DVVTVAENP
+1818 DVVTVADNP

-1832 SFSGWASDDVYVQ
+1832 HFSGWASEDAYVQ
-1845 AGQTFSMPDQDVII
+1845 AGQTFSMPDHDVVI
-1859 KGKFVQNCSPE
+1859 KGKFIQN
-1870 VPTPKPSDSIQP
+1870 
-1882 NVPTPKPS
+1882 
-1890 DLIQPNVPTPK
+1890 
-1901 PSDSIQ
+1901 
-1907 PNVSTPKTSDSLHVK
+1907 STPKTSDSLHVK

-1943 VFGKDRLMVKTA
+1943 VFGKNRLIVKPA
-1955 RDVISMNRINPDVS
+1955 HDVISMNRINPDVS
-1969 EDNSQLRVNES
+1969 EDNTQQGVNES

-1985 NKETEQKRNKNLK
+1985 HKEVEQKRNKNLK
-1998 NN
+1998 NNKLRL

>member
-1 MKKKTQKRAIRN
+1 MKKKTPKRATRN

-28 SQYTLAAYAETAN
+28 SQYTLATYAETAN
-41 DTDIS
+41 DTDVSTIS
-46 TTSKTIGAETDEAS
+46 KPIDAETDEAS
-60 ANQSEA
+60 ADQSET
-66 QSDTTNVIEK
+66 QSETTNVIEK
-76 NETATEDSLDAKSSS
+76 NETAIGDSLDAKSSS
-91 DEVNESSE
+91 DEVNEASE
-99 KTSVPD
+99 KTSAPD

-115 DKVKLGND
+115 DKVEESGND

-168 SDLSTERMELAKEAF
+168 SDLSTDRMELAKEAF

-208 QWGNNEVEPV
+208 QWDNNEVEPAK
-218 EDKQVKITL
+218 DKQVKITL

-280 APIPPSITNV
+280 SPIPPSITNV

-297 MLNDFG
+297 MLNDVG

-363 SMEYDPNDLT
+363 SVEYDPNDLT
-373 SVTIT
+373 SVTVT

-400 YMSPDNLNNII
+400 YMSTDDLDNII

-417 ETIYFRL
+417 ETICFRL

-472 VEKVWYFRDHLY
+472 VEKVWYYRDHLY
-484 PLAQLDI
+484 PLAKLDI
-491 PSVGT
+491 PSAGT
-496 DDNKLMRIKQV
+496 DDNKLIRIKQV

-525 VETGNVVGG
+525 VENGNVVGG
-534 GSFKKMNTTPQVDV
+534 GSFKKVNTTPQVDA

-565 NNSRFQGLTYNREQ
+565 TDSRFQGLTYNRDQ
-579 LKKIRAIWKFKEGA
+579 LTKIRVIWKFKEGA

-729 DGSTVTKAVDEND
+729 DGTTVTKAVDEND
-742 IRYSSDGTNFSF
+742 IRYSSDGTDFSF

-798 TPLAKDELIQIGYH
+798 TPLVKDELIQIGYH

-932 TYNKSTGV
+932 TYNKATGV
-940 TKNDQEYTVANMD
+940 TKNDQEYTVTNMD
-953 PSGSDTVISKETL
+953 PNGSGAVISRETL

-1059 ESKVRS
+1059 ESKVGSGS

-1085 NFKSDDRTVV
+1085 DFESDDRTVV

-1101 ATAEESEDTMHMFM
+1101 ATAEESEDTTHMFM
-1115 EKSGVFNGSFRTERK
+1115 EESGVFNGSFRAERK
-1130 DLLNDERSSTGNAP
+1130 DLLDDERSSTGNAP

-1167 EGRKYDYSYG
+1167 EVKRKYDYSYG

-1201 GSLSHFDKLHGSL
+1201 GSLSHFDKLQGSL
-1214 KYELG
+1214 VYELG

-1250 YDGSEAAAYKKYEFK
+1250 YDGSEAAAYKKYEFE

-1410 QNYVDESAIS
+1410 ENYVDESAIS

-1454 EDTPAKADDLNSY
+1454 EDTPAKADDLSSY
-1467 VTGTYTFTTG
+1467 ITGTYTFTTG

-1514 KPEVENTDI
+1514 EPAVENTDI

-1569 VGVKATK
+1569 AGVKATK

-1583 TVSDADSDFDRTT
+1583 TVSDTDSDFDRTT

-1621 PELNLTMQ
+1621 PELNLTLQ
-1629 MIHVTESPSVFN
+1629 MIHVTESPSAFN

-1654 ALTYVLVS
+1654 ALTYVPVS
-1662 KDILDSDAS
+1662 EDILDSDAS

-1709 LYKNDTVGVT
+1709 LYKNDTAGVT

-1747 TMKKTGYRLMGWKDE
+1747 TMKKTGYRLVGWKDE
-1762 DGNVYKENDT
+1762 DGKVYKENDT

-1795 TYVIEGPEES
+1795 TYVIEGPDGS
-1805 QALVPAPETHIYE
+1805 QILVPASETHIYE
-1818 DVVTVAENP
+1818 DVVTVADNP

-1832 SFSGWASDDVYVQ
+1832 HFSGWTSDDVYVQ
-1845 AGQTFSMPDQDVII
+1845 AGQSFSMPDGDVVIR
-1859 KGKFVQNCSPE
+1859 GKFIQN
-1870 VPTPKPSDSIQP
+1870 
-1882 NVPTPKPS
+1882 
-1890 DLIQPNVPTPK
+1890 
-1901 PSDSIQ
+1901 
-1907 PNVSTPKTSDSLHVK
+1907 STPKTSDSLHVK

-1943 VFGKDRLMVKTA
+1943 VFGKNRLIVKPA
-1955 RDVISMNRINPDVS
+1955 RDVISMNRINPNVF
-1969 EDNSQLRVNES
+1969 EDNSQQGVNES

-1985 NKETEQKRNKNLK
+1985 HKEAEQKRNKNLK
-1998 NN
+1998 NNKLRL

>member
-1 MKKKTQKRAIRN
+1 MKKKTPKRATRN

-28 SQYTLAAYAETAN
+28 SQYTLATYAETAN
-41 DTDIS
+41 DTDVSTIS
-46 TTSKTIGAETDEAS
+46 KPIDAETDEAS
-60 ANQSEA
+60 ANQSE
-66 QSDTTNVIEK
+66 TTNVIEK
-76 NETATEDSLDAKSSS
+76 NETAIEDSLDAKSSS
-91 DEVNESSE
+91 DEANEASE

-115 DKVKLGND
+115 DKVEESGND

-168 SDLSTERMELAKEAF
+168 SDLSTDRMELAKEAF

-208 QWGNNEVEPV
+208 QWDNNEVEPAK
-218 EDKQVKITL
+218 DKQVKITL

-297 MLNDFG
+297 MLNDVG

-363 SMEYDPNDLT
+363 SVEYDPNDLT
-373 SVTIT
+373 SVTVT

-400 YMSPDNLNNII
+400 YMSADDLNNII

-417 ETIYFRL
+417 ETICFRL

-433 ENKNYV
+433 ENKNYI
-439 VSPKTGNSEKIN
+439 VSPQTGNSEKIN

-472 VEKVWYFRDHLY
+472 VEKGWYFRDHLY
-484 PLAQLDI
+484 PLAKLEI
-491 PSVGT
+491 PSAGT
-496 DDNKLMRIKQV
+496 DDNKLIRIKQV

-525 VETGNVVGG
+525 VENGNVVGG
-534 GSFKKMNTTPQVDV
+534 GSFKKVNTTPQVDA
-548 NGTYDVFE
+548 NGTYDIFE

-565 NNSRFQGLTYNREQ
+565 NDSRFQGLTYNRDQ

-629 LKGVYDDKF
+629 SKGVYDDRF

-729 DGSTVTKAVDEND
+729 DGTTVTKAVDEND

-798 TPLAKDELIQIGYH
+798 TPLVKDELIQIGYH

-856 VYFFGQKDEAK
+856 VYFFGQKNEAK

-932 TYNKSTGV
+932 TYNKATGV
-940 TKNDQEYTVANMD
+940 TKNDQEYTVTNMD
-953 PSGSDTVISKETL
+953 PNGSGAVISRETL
-966 GLDENEYFTSL
+966 GLDENEYFISL

-1059 ESKVRS
+1059 ESKVGSGS

-1085 NFKSDDRTVV
+1085 DFESDDRTVV

-1101 ATAEESEDTMHMFM
+1101 ATAEESEDTTHMFM
-1115 EKSGVFNGSFRTERK
+1115 EKSGVFNGGFRSERK

-1167 EGRKYDYSYG
+1167 EVTRKYGYSNG

-1201 GSLSHFDKLHGSL
+1201 GSLSHFDKLQGSL
-1214 KYELG
+1214 EYELG

-1250 YDGSEAAAYKKYEFK
+1250 YDGSEAAAYKKYEFE

-1410 QNYVDESAIS
+1410 ENYVDESAIS

-1454 EDTPAKADDLNSY
+1454 EDTPAKADDLSSY
-1467 VTGTYTFTTG
+1467 ITGTYTFTTG

-1514 KPEVENTDI
+1514 EPAVENTDI

-1569 VGVKATK
+1569 AGVKATK

-1583 TVSDADSDFDRTT
+1583 TVSDTDSDFDRTT

-1621 PELNLTMQ
+1621 PELNLTLQ
-1629 MIHVTESPSVFN
+1629 MIHVTESPSAFN

-1654 ALTYVLVS
+1654 ALTYVPVS
-1662 KDILDSDAS
+1662 EDILDSDAS

-1709 LYKNDTVGVT
+1709 LYKNDTAGVT

-1747 TMKKTGYRLMGWKDE
+1747 TMKKTGYRLAGWKDE

-1795 TYVIEGPEES
+1795 TYVIEGPDGS
-1805 QALVPAPETHIYE
+1805 QTLVPASETHIYE
-1818 DVVTVAENP
+1818 DVVTVADNP

-1832 SFSGWASDDVYVQ
+1832 HFSGWASEDAYVQ
-1845 AGQTFSMPDQDVII
+1845 AGQTFSMPDHDVVI
-1859 KGKFVQNCSPE
+1859 KGKFIQN
-1870 VPTPKPSDSIQP
+1870 
-1882 NVPTPKPS
+1882 
-1890 DLIQPNVPTPK
+1890 
-1901 PSDSIQ
+1901 
-1907 PNVSTPKTSDSLHVK
+1907 STPKTSDSLHVK

-1943 VFGKDRLMVKTA
+1943 VFGKNRLIVKPT
-1955 RDVISMNRINPDVS
+1955 RDVISMNRINPDVF
-1969 EDNSQLRVNES
+1969 EDNSQQGVNES

-1985 NKETEQKRNKNLK
+1985 HKEAEQKRNKNLK
-1998 NN
+1998 NNKLRL

>member
-1 MKKKTQKRAIRN
+1 MKKKTPKRATRN

-28 SQYTLAAYAETAN
+28 SQYTLATYAETAN
-41 DTDIS
+41 DTDVSTIS
-46 TTSKTIGAETDEAS
+46 KPIDAETDEAS
-60 ANQSEA
+60 ADQSE
-66 QSDTTNVIEK
+66 TTNVIEK
-76 NETATEDSLDAKSSS
+76 NETAIEDSLDAKSSS
-91 DEVNESSE
+91 DEVNEASE

-115 DKVKLGND
+115 DKVEESGND

-168 SDLSTERMELAKEAF
+168 SDLSTDRMELAKEAF

-208 QWGNNEVEPV
+208 QWDNNEVEPAK
-218 EDKQVKITL
+218 DKQVKITL

-297 MLNDFG
+297 MLNDVG

-350 AGLDHLK
+350 AGLAHLK

-363 SMEYDPNDLT
+363 SVEYDPNDLT
-373 SVTIT
+373 SVTVT

-400 YMSPDNLNNII
+400 YMSTDDLDNII

-417 ETIYFRL
+417 ETICFRL

-439 VSPKTGNSEKIN
+439 VSPQTGNSEKIN

-472 VEKVWYFRDHLY
+472 VEKGWYFRDHLY
-484 PLAQLDI
+484 PLAKLDI
-491 PSVGT
+491 PSAGT
-496 DDNKLMRIKQV
+496 DDNKLIRIKQV

-525 VETGNVVGG
+525 VENANVVGG
-534 GSFKKMNTTPQVDV
+534 GSFKKVNTTPQVDA

-565 NNSRFQGLTYNREQ
+565 TDSRFQGLTYNRDQ

-629 LKGVYDDKF
+629 LKGVYDDRF

-729 DGSTVTKAVDEND
+729 DGTTVTKAVDEND
-742 IRYSSDGTNFSF
+742 IRYSSDGTDFSF

-798 TPLAKDELIQIGYH
+798 TPLVKDELIQIGYH

-932 TYNKSTGV
+932 TYNKATGV
-940 TKNDQEYTVANMD
+940 TKNDQEYTVTNMD
-953 PSGSDTVISKETL
+953 PNGSGAVISRETL

-1065 GDGMALR
+1065 GSGDGMALR

-1085 NFKSDDRTVV
+1085 DFESDDRTVV

-1101 ATAEESEDTMHMFM
+1101 ATAEESEDTTHMFM
-1115 EKSGVFNGSFRTERK
+1115 EKSGVFNGGFRTERK

-1167 EGRKYDYSYG
+1167 EVTRKYGYSNG

-1201 GSLSHFDKLHGSL
+1201 GSLSHFDKLQGSL
-1214 KYELG
+1214 EYELG

-1250 YDGSEAAAYKKYEFK
+1250 YDGSEAAAYKKYEFE

-1420 SADWKDYRYIKAK
+1420 SADWKDYRYIKVK

-1454 EDTPAKADDLNSY
+1454 EDTPAKADDLSSY
-1467 VTGTYTFTTG
+1467 ITGTYTFTTG
-1477 SEVLSANTSS
+1477 SEVLSANISS

-1514 KPEVENTDI
+1514 EPAVENTDI

-1583 TVSDADSDFDRTT
+1583 TVSDTDSDFDRTT
-1596 VKTATFNGF
+1596 IKTATFNGF

-1629 MIHVTESPSVFN
+1629 MIHVTESPSAFN

-1654 ALTYVLVS
+1654 ALTYVPVS
-1662 KDILDSDAS
+1662 EDILDSDAS

-1709 LYKNDTVGVT
+1709 LYKNDTAGVT

-1747 TMKKTGYRLMGWKDE
+1747 TMKKTGYRLAGWKDE

-1795 TYVIEGPEES
+1795 TYVIEGPDGS
-1805 QALVPAPETHIYE
+1805 QTLVPASEIHIYE

-1832 SFSGWASDDVYVQ
+1832 HFSGWASEDAYVQ
-1845 AGQTFSMPDQDVII
+1845 AGQTFSMPDHDVVI
-1859 KGKFVQNCSPE
+1859 KGKFIQN
-1870 VPTPKPSDSIQP
+1870 
-1882 NVPTPKPS
+1882 
-1890 DLIQPNVPTPK
+1890 
-1901 PSDSIQ
+1901 
-1907 PNVSTPKTSDSLHVK
+1907 STPKTSDSLHVK

-1943 VFGKDRLMVKTA
+1943 VFGKNRLIVKPT
-1955 RDVISMNRINPDVS
+1955 RDVISMNRINPDVF
-1969 EDNSQLRVNES
+1969 EDNSQQGVNES

-1985 NKETEQKRNKNLK
+1985 HKEAEQKRNKNLK
-1998 NN
+1998 NNKLRL

>member
-1 MKKKTQKRAIRN
+1 MKKKTPKRATRN

-28 SQYTLAAYAETAN
+28 SQYTLATYAETAN
-41 DTDIS
+41 DTDVSTIS
-46 TTSKTIGAETDEAS
+46 KPIDAETDEAS

-66 QSDTTNVIEK
+66 QSETTNVIEK
-76 NETATEDSLDAKSSS
+76 NETAIEDSLDAKSSS
-91 DEVNESSE
+91 DEANEASE

-115 DKVKLGND
+115 DKVEESGND

-129 NTPQYMEAGSFEG
+129 NIPQYMEAGSFEG

-168 SDLSTERMELAKEAF
+168 SDLSTDRMELAKEAF

-208 QWGNNEVEPV
+208 QWDNNEVEPAK
-218 EDKQVKITL
+218 DKQVKITL

-297 MLNDFG
+297 MLNDVG

-363 SMEYDPNDLT
+363 SVEYDPNDLT
-373 SVTIT
+373 SVTVT

-400 YMSPDNLNNII
+400 YMSTDDLDNII

-417 ETIYFRL
+417 ETICFRL

-439 VSPKTGNSEKIN
+439 VSPQTGNSEKIN

-472 VEKVWYFRDHLY
+472 VEKGWYFRDHLY
-484 PLAQLDI
+484 PLAKLDI
-491 PSVGT
+491 PSAGT
-496 DDNKLMRIKQV
+496 DDNKLIRIKQV

-525 VETGNVVGG
+525 VENANVVGG
-534 GSFKKMNTTPQVDV
+534 GSFKKVNTTPQVDA

-565 NNSRFQGLTYNREQ
+565 TDSRFQGLTYNRDQ

-729 DGSTVTKAVDEND
+729 DGTTVTKAVDEND
-742 IRYSSDGTNFSF
+742 IRYSSDGTDFSF

-798 TPLAKDELIQIGYH
+798 TPLVKDELIQIGYH

-932 TYNKSTGV
+932 TYNKATGV
-940 TKNDQEYTVANMD
+940 TKNDQEYTVTNMD
-953 PSGSDTVISKETL
+953 PNGSGAVISRETL

-1059 ESKVRS
+1059 ESKVGSGS

-1085 NFKSDDRTVV
+1085 DFESDDRTVV

-1101 ATAEESEDTMHMFM
+1101 ATAEESEDTTHMFM
-1115 EKSGVFNGSFRTERK
+1115 EESGVFNGSFRAERK
-1130 DLLNDERSSTGNAP
+1130 DLLDDERSSTGNAP

-1167 EGRKYDYSYG
+1167 EVKRKYDYSYG

-1201 GSLSHFDKLHGSL
+1201 GSLSHFDKLQGSL
-1214 KYELG
+1214 VYELG

-1250 YDGSEAAAYKKYEFK
+1250 YDGSEAAAYKKYEFE

-1410 QNYVDESAIS
+1410 ENYVDESAIS

-1454 EDTPAKADDLNSY
+1454 EDTPAKADDLSSY
-1467 VTGTYTFTTG
+1467 ITGTYTFTTG

-1514 KPEVENTDI
+1514 EPAVENTDI

-1569 VGVKATK
+1569 AGVKATK

-1583 TVSDADSDFDRTT
+1583 TVSDTDSDFDRTT

-1629 MIHVTESPSVFN
+1629 MIHVTESPSAFN

-1654 ALTYVLVS
+1654 ALTYVPVS
-1662 KDILDSDAS
+1662 EDILDSDAS

-1709 LYKNDTVGVT
+1709 LYKNDTAGVT

-1747 TMKKTGYRLMGWKDE
+1747 TMKKTGYRLVGWKDE
-1762 DGNVYKENDT
+1762 DGKVYKENDT

-1795 TYVIEGPEES
+1795 TYVIEGPDGS
-1805 QALVPAPETHIYE
+1805 QTLVPASETHIYE

-1832 SFSGWASDDVYVQ
+1832 RFSGWASEDAYVQ
-1845 AGQTFSMPDQDVII
+1845 AGQTFSMPDHDVVI
-1859 KGKFVQNCSPE
+1859 KGKFIQN
-1870 VPTPKPSDSIQP
+1870 
-1882 NVPTPKPS
+1882 
-1890 DLIQPNVPTPK
+1890 
-1901 PSDSIQ
+1901 
-1907 PNVSTPKTSDSLHVK
+1907 STPKTSDSLHVK

-1943 VFGKDRLMVKTA
+1943 VFGKNRLIVKPA
-1955 RDVISMNRINPDVS
+1955 RDVISMNRINPDVF
-1969 EDNSQLRVNES
+1969 EDNSQQGVNES

-1985 NKETEQKRNKNLK
+1985 HKEAEQKRNKNLK
-1998 NN
+1998 NNKLRL

>member
-1 MKKKTQKRAIRN
+1 MKKKTPKRATRN

-28 SQYTLAAYAETAN
+28 SQYTLATYAETAN
-41 DTDIS
+41 DTDVSTIS
-46 TTSKTIGAETDEAS
+46 KPIDAETDEAS
-60 ANQSEA
+60 ANQSET
-66 QSDTTNVIEK
+66 QSETTNVIEK
-76 NETATEDSLDAKSSS
+76 NETAIEDSLDAKSSS
-91 DEVNESSE
+91 DEVNEASG

-115 DKVKLGND
+115 DKVEESGND

-168 SDLSTERMELAKEAF
+168 SDLSTDRMELAKEAF

-208 QWGNNEVEPV
+208 QWDNNEVEPAK
-218 EDKQVKITL
+218 DKQVKITL

-280 APIPPSITNV
+280 SPIPPSITNV

-297 MLNDFG
+297 MLNDVG

-363 SMEYDPNDLT
+363 SVEYDPNDLT
-373 SVTIT
+373 SVTVT

-388 LATALAVNTDIN
+388 LATALAVNTDIK
-400 YMSPDNLNNII
+400 YMSTDDLDSII

-417 ETIYFRL
+417 ETICFRL

-439 VSPKTGNSEKIN
+439 VSPQTGNSEKIN

-472 VEKVWYFRDHLY
+472 VEKGWYFRDHLY
-484 PLAQLDI
+484 PLAKLDI
-491 PSVGT
+491 PSAGT
-496 DDNKLMRIKQV
+496 DDNKLIRIKQV

-525 VETGNVVGG
+525 VENGNVVGG
-534 GSFKKMNTTPQVDV
+534 GSFKKVNTTPQVDA

-565 NNSRFQGLTYNREQ
+565 NDSRFQGLTYNRDQ

-629 LKGVYDDKF
+629 SKGVYDDRF

-729 DGSTVTKAVDEND
+729 DGTTVTKAVDEND

-798 TPLAKDELIQIGYH
+798 TPLVKDELIQIGYH

-856 VYFFGQKDEAK
+856 VYFFGQKNEAK

-932 TYNKSTGV
+932 TYNKATGV
-940 TKNDQEYTVANMD
+940 TKNDQEYTVTNMD
-953 PSGSDTVISKETL
+953 PNGSGAVISRETL
-966 GLDENEYFTSL
+966 GLDENEYFISL

-1059 ESKVRS
+1059 ESKVGSGS

-1085 NFKSDDRTVV
+1085 DFESDDRTVV

-1101 ATAEESEDTMHMFM
+1101 ATAEESEDTTHMFM
-1115 EKSGVFNGSFRTERK
+1115 EKSGVFNGGFRSERK

-1167 EGRKYDYSYG
+1167 EVTRKYGYSNG

-1201 GSLSHFDKLHGSL
+1201 GSLSHFDKLQGSL
-1214 KYELG
+1214 EYELG

-1250 YDGSEAAAYKKYEFK
+1250 YDGSEAAAYKKYEFE

-1454 EDTPAKADDLNSY
+1454 EDTPAKADDLSSY
-1467 VTGTYTFTTG
+1467 ITGTYTFTTG

-1514 KPEVENTDI
+1514 EPAVENTDI
-1523 VMNLEDANGNV
+1523 VMNLEDANGTV

-1596 VKTATFNGF
+1596 IKTATFNGF

-1654 ALTYVLVS
+1654 ALTYVPVS
-1662 KDILDSDAS
+1662 EDILDSDAS

-1709 LYKNDTVGVT
+1709 LYKNDTAGVT

-1747 TMKKTGYRLMGWKDE
+1747 TMKKTGYRLAGWKDE

-1795 TYVIEGPEES
+1795 TYVIESPDGS
-1805 QALVPAPETHIYE
+1805 QTLVPASETHIYE

-1832 SFSGWASDDVYVQ
+1832 RFSGWASEDAYVQ
-1845 AGQTFSMPDQDVII
+1845 AGQTFSMPDHDVVI
-1859 KGKFVQNCSPE
+1859 KGKFIQN
-1870 VPTPKPSDSIQP
+1870 
-1882 NVPTPKPS
+1882 
-1890 DLIQPNVPTPK
+1890 
-1901 PSDSIQ
+1901 
-1907 PNVSTPKTSDSLHVK
+1907 STPKTSDSLHVK

-1928 MISMMIS
+1928 MISMIIS

-1943 VFGKDRLMVKTA
+1943 VFGKGRLMVKPA
-1955 RDVISMNRINPDVS
+1955 RDVISMDRINPDVS
-1969 EDNSQLRVNES
+1969 EDNSQQRVNES

-1985 NKETEQKRNKNLK
+1985 HKEAEQNRNKNLK
-1998 NN
+1998 NNKLQL

>member
-1 MKKKTQKRAIRN
+1 MKKKTPKRATRN

-28 SQYTLAAYAETAN
+28 SQYTLATYAETAN
-41 DTDIS
+41 DTDVSTIS
-46 TTSKTIGAETDEAS
+46 KPIDAETDEAS
-60 ANQSEA
+60 ADQSE
-66 QSDTTNVIEK
+66 TTNVIEK
-76 NETATEDSLDAKSSS
+76 NETAIEDSLDAKSSS
-91 DEVNESSE
+91 DEVNEASE

-115 DKVKLGND
+115 DKVEESGND

-168 SDLSTERMELAKEAF
+168 SDLSTDRMELAKEAF

-208 QWGNNEVEPV
+208 QWDNNEVEPAK
-218 EDKQVKITL
+218 DKQVKITL

-297 MLNDFG
+297 MLNDVG

-363 SMEYDPNDLT
+363 SVEYDPNDLT
-373 SVTIT
+373 SVTVT

-400 YMSPDNLNNII
+400 YMSTDDLDNII

-417 ETIYFRL
+417 ETICFRL

-472 VEKVWYFRDHLY
+472 VEKVWYYRDHLY
-484 PLAQLDI
+484 PLAKLDI
-491 PSVGT
+491 PSAGT
-496 DDNKLMRIKQV
+496 DDNKLIRIKQV

-525 VETGNVVGG
+525 VENGNVVGG
-534 GSFKKMNTTPQVDV
+534 GSFKKANTTPQVDA

-556 YDLEADSKV
+556 YDLEVDSKV
-565 NNSRFQGLTYNREQ
+565 TDSRFQGLTYNRDQ
-579 LKKIRAIWKFKEGA
+579 LTKIRAIWKFKEGA

-729 DGSTVTKAVDEND
+729 DGTTVTKAVDEND
-742 IRYSSDGTNFSF
+742 IRYSSDGTDFSF

-798 TPLAKDELIQIGYH
+798 TPLVKDELIQIGYH

-932 TYNKSTGV
+932 TYNKATGV
-940 TKNDQEYTVANMD
+940 TKNDQEYTVTNMD
-953 PSGSDTVISKETL
+953 PNGSGAVISRETL

-1046 PCSGTVYTDPNGI
+1046 SCSGTVYTDPNGI
-1059 ESKVRS
+1059 ESKVGSGS

-1085 NFKSDDRTVV
+1085 DFKSDDRTVV

-1101 ATAEESEDTMHMFM
+1101 ATAEESEDTTHMFM
-1115 EKSGVFNGSFRTERK
+1115 EKSGVFNGGFRAERK

-1167 EGRKYDYSYG
+1167 EVTRKYGYSNG

-1201 GSLSHFDKLHGSL
+1201 GSLSHFDKLQGSL
-1214 KYELG
+1214 EYELG

-1250 YDGSEAAAYKKYEFK
+1250 YDGSEAAAYKKYEFE

-1420 SADWKDYRYIKAK
+1420 SADWKDYRYIKVK

-1454 EDTPAKADDLNSY
+1454 EDTPAKADDLSSY
-1467 VTGTYTFTTG
+1467 ITGTYTFTTG

-1514 KPEVENTDI
+1514 EPAVENTDI

-1569 VGVKATK
+1569 AGVKATK

-1583 TVSDADSDFDRTT
+1583 TVSDTDSDFDRTT
-1596 VKTATFNGF
+1596 IKTATFNGF

-1629 MIHVTESPSVFN
+1629 MIHVTESPSAFN

-1654 ALTYVLVS
+1654 ALTYVPVS
-1662 KDILDSDAS
+1662 EDILDSDAS

-1709 LYKNDTVGVT
+1709 LYKNDTAGVT

-1747 TMKKTGYRLMGWKDE
+1747 TMKKTGYRLVGWKDE
-1762 DGNVYKENDT
+1762 DGKVYKENDT

-1795 TYVIEGPEES
+1795 TYVIEGPDGS
-1805 QALVPAPETHIYE
+1805 QTLVPASETHIYE
-1818 DVVTVAENP
+1818 DVVTVADNP

-1832 SFSGWASDDVYVQ
+1832 HFSGWASEDAYVQ
-1845 AGQTFSMPDQDVII
+1845 AGQTFSMPDHDVVI
-1859 KGKFVQNCSPE
+1859 KGKFIQN
-1870 VPTPKPSDSIQP
+1870 
-1882 NVPTPKPS
+1882 
-1890 DLIQPNVPTPK
+1890 
-1901 PSDSIQ
+1901 
-1907 PNVSTPKTSDSLHVK
+1907 STPKTSDSLHVK

-1943 VFGKDRLMVKTA
+1943 VFGKGRLMVKPA
-1955 RDVISMNRINPDVS
+1955 RDVISMNRINPDVF
-1969 EDNSQLRVNES
+1969 EDNSQQGVNES

-1985 NKETEQKRNKNLK
+1985 HKEAEQKRNKNLK
-1998 NN
+1998 NNKLRL

>member
-1 MKKKTQKRAIRN
+1 
-13 FKTFITSLLVIFSMV
+13 MV
-28 SQYTLAAYAETAN
+28 SQYTLATYAETAN

-46 TTSKTIGAETDEAS
+46 TTSKTTGAETDEAS
-60 ANQSEA
+60 ANQSKT
-66 QSDTTNVIEK
+66 QSETTNVIEK
-76 NETATEDSLDAKSSS
+76 NETAIEDSLDAKSSS
-91 DEVNESSE
+91 DEVNEASE

-115 DKVKLGND
+115 DKVEESGND

-168 SDLSTERMELAKEAF
+168 SDLSTDRMELAKEAF

-208 QWGNNEVEPV
+208 QWDNNEVEPAK
-218 EDKQVKITL
+218 DKQVKITL

-310 HYQVNPG
+310 HYQVNPR

-363 SMEYDPNDLT
+363 SVEYDPNDLT
-373 SVTIT
+373 SVTVT

-400 YMSPDNLNNII
+400 YMSTDDLDNII

-417 ETIYFRL
+417 ETICFRL

-439 VSPKTGNSEKIN
+439 VSPQTGNSEKIN

-472 VEKVWYFRDHLY
+472 VEKGWYFRDHLY

-491 PSVGT
+491 PSAGT
-496 DDNKLMRIKQV
+496 DDNKLIRIKQV

-525 VETGNVVGG
+525 VENGNVVGG
-534 GSFKKMNTTPQVDV
+534 GSFKKVNTTPQVDA
-548 NGTYDVFE
+548 NGTYDIFE

-565 NNSRFQGLTYNREQ
+565 NDSRFQGLTYNRDQ

-629 LKGVYDDKF
+629 SKGVYDDRF

-729 DGSTVTKAVDEND
+729 DGTTVTKAVDEND

-798 TPLAKDELIQIGYH
+798 TPLVKDELIQIGYH

-856 VYFFGQKDEAK
+856 VYFFGQKNEAK

-932 TYNKSTGV
+932 TYNKATGV
-940 TKNDQEYTVANMD
+940 TKNDQEYTVTNMD
-953 PSGSDTVISKETL
+953 PNGSGAVISRETL

-1059 ESKVRS
+1059 ESKVGSGS

-1085 NFKSDDRTVV
+1085 DFESDDRTVV

-1101 ATAEESEDTMHMFM
+1101 ATAEESEDTTHMFM
-1115 EKSGVFNGSFRTERK
+1115 EKSGVFNGGFRSERK

-1167 EGRKYDYSYG
+1167 EVTRKYGYSNG

-1201 GSLSHFDKLHGSL
+1201 GSLSHFDKLQGSL
-1214 KYELG
+1214 EYELG

-1250 YDGSEAAAYKKYEFK
+1250 YDGSEAAAYKKYEFE

-1454 EDTPAKADDLNSY
+1454 EDTPAKADDLSSY
-1467 VTGTYTFTTG
+1467 ITGTYTFTTG

-1514 KPEVENTDI
+1514 EPAVENTDI

-1569 VGVKATK
+1569 AGVKATK

-1596 VKTATFNGF
+1596 IKTATFNGF

-1646 ENPNNLKP
+1646 KNPNNLKP
-1654 ALTYVLVS
+1654 ALTYVPVS
-1662 KDILDSDAS
+1662 EDILDSDAS

-1709 LYKNDTVGVT
+1709 LYKNDTAGVT

-1747 TMKKTGYRLMGWKDE
+1747 TMKKTGYRLVGWKDE
-1762 DGNVYKENDT
+1762 DGKVYKENDT

-1795 TYVIEGPEES
+1795 TYVIEGPDGS
-1805 QALVPAPETHIYE
+1805 QTLVPASETHIYE

-1832 SFSGWASDDVYVQ
+1832 RFSGWASEDAYVQ
-1845 AGQTFSMPDQDVII
+1845 AGQTFSMPDHDVVI
-1859 KGKFVQNCSPE
+1859 KGKFIQN
-1870 VPTPKPSDSIQP
+1870 
-1882 NVPTPKPS
+1882 
-1890 DLIQPNVPTPK
+1890 
-1901 PSDSIQ
+1901 
-1907 PNVSTPKTSDSLHVK
+1907 STPKTSDSLHVK

-1943 VFGKDRLMVKTA
+1943 VFGKNRLIVKPA
-1955 RDVISMNRINPDVS
+1955 RDVISMNRINPDVF
-1969 EDNSQLRVNES
+1969 EDNSQQGVNES

-1985 NKETEQKRNKNLK
+1985 HKEAEQKRNKNLK
-1998 NN
+1998 NNKLRL

>member
-28 SQYTLAAYAETAN
+28 SQYTLATYAETAN

-46 TTSKTIGAETDEAS
+46 TTSKTTGAETDEAS
-60 ANQSEA
+60 ADQSEE
-66 QSDTTNVIEK
+66 QSETTNVIER
-76 NETATEDSLDAKSSS
+76 NETATEGSLDAKSSS

-105 NQPSTKEENT
+105 SQPSTKEENT
-115 DKVKLGND
+115 DKAKSGNDGIQAVRND

-208 QWGNNEVEPV
+208 QWDNNEVEPA

-297 MLNDFG
+297 MLNDVG

-363 SMEYDPNDLT
+363 SVEYDPNDLT
-373 SVTIT
+373 SVTVT

-400 YMSPDNLNNII
+400 YMSPDDLNNII

-491 PSVGT
+491 PSVGI

-525 VETGNVVGG
+525 VETGNVTGG
-534 GSFKKMNTTPQVDV
+534 GSFKKVNTTPQVDAK
-548 NGTYDVFE
+548 GTYDVFE

-565 NNSRFQGLTYNREQ
+565 TDSRFQGLTYNRDQ

-729 DGSTVTKAVDEND
+729 DGTTVTKAIDEND

-779 GGKTPGTFN
+779 GGKAPGTFN

-798 TPLAKDELIQIGYH
+798 TPLVKDELIQIGYH
-812 AEHPK
+812 VEHPK

-843 NEFMEQDYTGTKD
+843 NEFMEQGYIGTKY

-867 FWYNEPN
+867 FWYDKPN

-940 TKNDQEYTVANMD
+940 TKNDQEYTVTNMD
-953 PSGSDTVISKETL
+953 PSGSDTIISKEAL

-993 DFLYNH
+993 DYLDNH

-1059 ESKVRS
+1059 ESKLRY
-1065 GDGMALR
+1065 GDGMALI

-1085 NFKSDDRTVV
+1085 DFKSDDRTVV

-1101 ATAEESEDTMHMFM
+1101 ATAEESEDTTHMFM
-1115 EKSGVFNGSFRTERK
+1115 ENSGVFNGSFRAERK
-1130 DLLNDERSSTGNAP
+1130 DLLNEEQSSTGNAP

-1167 EGRKYDYSYG
+1167 EVKRKYDYSYG

-1201 GSLSHFDKLHGSL
+1201 GSLGHFAKLQGYL
-1214 KYELG
+1214 AYELG

-1250 YDGSEAAAYKKYEFK
+1250 YDGSEAAAYKKYEFE
-1265 GAVPDVDDIRKT
+1265 GAVPDTDDIRKT

-1514 KPEVENTDI
+1514 EPAVENTDI

-1569 VGVKATK
+1569 AGVKATK

-1583 TVSDADSDFDRTT
+1583 TVSDTDSDFDRTT
-1596 VKTATFNGF
+1596 IKTATFNGF

-1621 PELNLTMQ
+1621 PELNLTLQ
-1629 MIHVTESPSVFN
+1629 MIHVTESPSAFN

-1654 ALTYVLVS
+1654 ALTYVPVS
-1662 KDILDSDAS
+1662 EDILDSDAS

-1709 LYKNDTVGVT
+1709 LYKNDTAGVT

-1731 SIDDSNTDRVT
+1731 SIDDSNMDRVT

-1747 TMKKTGYRLMGWKDE
+1747 TMKKTGYRLAGWKDE

-1795 TYVIEGPEES
+1795 TYVIEGPDGS
-1805 QALVPAPETHIYE
+1805 QTLVPASETHIYE

-1832 SFSGWASDDVYVQ
+1832 SFSGWASEDAYVQ
-1845 AGQTFSMPDQDVII
+1845 AGQTFSMPDHDVVI
-1859 KGKFVQNCSPE
+1859 KGKFIQN
-1870 VPTPKPSDSIQP
+1870 
-1882 NVPTPKPS
+1882 
-1890 DLIQPNVPTPK
+1890 
-1901 PSDSIQ
+1901 
-1907 PNVSTPKTSDSLHVK
+1907 STPKTSDSLHVK

-1943 VFGKDRLMVKTA
+1943 VFGKGRLMVKPA
-1955 RDVISMNRINPDVS
+1955 RDVISMDRINPDVS
-1969 EDNSQLRVNES
+1969 EDNSQQRVNES
-1980 IIENY
+1980 IIESY

-1998 NN
+1998 NNKLRL

>member
-1 MKKKTQKRAIRN
+1 MKKKTPKRATRN

-28 SQYTLAAYAETAN
+28 SQYTLATYAETAN
-41 DTDIS
+41 DTDVSTIS
-46 TTSKTIGAETDEAS
+46 KPIDAETDEAS

-66 QSDTTNVIEK
+66 QSETTNVIEK
-76 NETATEDSLDAKSSS
+76 NETATEKSLDAKSSS
-91 DEVNESSE
+91 DEVNETSE

-115 DKVKLGND
+115 DKVEESGND

-129 NTPQYMEAGSFEG
+129 NIPQYMEAGSFEG

-168 SDLSTERMELAKEAF
+168 SDLSTDRMELAKEAF

-208 QWGNNEVEPV
+208 QWDNNEVEPAK
-218 EDKQVKITL
+218 DKQVKITL

-297 MLNDFG
+297 MLNDVG

-363 SMEYDPNDLT
+363 SVEYDPNDLT
-373 SVTIT
+373 SVTVT

-400 YMSPDNLNNII
+400 YMSADDLNNII

-417 ETIYFRL
+417 ETICFRL

-433 ENKNYV
+433 ENKNYI
-439 VSPKTGNSEKIN
+439 VSPQTGNSEKIN

-472 VEKVWYFRDHLY
+472 VEKGWYFRDHLY
-484 PLAQLDI
+484 PLAKLEI
-491 PSVGT
+491 PSAGT
-496 DDNKLMRIKQV
+496 DDNKLIRIKQV

-525 VETGNVVGG
+525 VENGNVVGG
-534 GSFKKMNTTPQVDV
+534 GSFKKVNTTPQVDA
-548 NGTYDVFE
+548 NGTYDIFE

-565 NNSRFQGLTYNREQ
+565 NDSRFQGLTYNRDQ

-629 LKGVYDDKF
+629 SKGVYDDRF

-729 DGSTVTKAVDEND
+729 DGTTVTKAVDEND

-798 TPLAKDELIQIGYH
+798 TPLVKDELIQIGYH

-856 VYFFGQKDEAK
+856 VYFFGQKNEAK

-932 TYNKSTGV
+932 TYNKATGV
-940 TKNDQEYTVANMD
+940 TKNDQEYTVTNMD
-953 PSGSDTVISKETL
+953 PNGSGAVISRETL
-966 GLDENEYFTSL
+966 GLDENEYFISL

-1059 ESKVRS
+1059 ESKVGSGS

-1085 NFKSDDRTVV
+1085 DFESDDRTVV

-1101 ATAEESEDTMHMFM
+1101 ATAEESEDTTHMFM
-1115 EKSGVFNGSFRTERK
+1115 EKSGVFNGGFRSERK

-1167 EGRKYDYSYG
+1167 EVTRKYGYSNG

-1201 GSLSHFDKLHGSL
+1201 GSLSHFDKLQGSL
-1214 KYELG
+1214 EYELG

-1410 QNYVDESAIS
+1410 ENYVDESAIS

-1454 EDTPAKADDLNSY
+1454 EDTPAKADDLSSY
-1467 VTGTYTFTTG
+1467 ITGTYTFTTG

-1514 KPEVENTDI
+1514 EPAVENTDI

-1569 VGVKATK
+1569 AGVKATK

-1583 TVSDADSDFDRTT
+1583 TVSDTDSDFDRTT

-1621 PELNLTMQ
+1621 PELNLTLQ
-1629 MIHVTESPSVFN
+1629 MIHVTESPSAFN

-1654 ALTYVLVS
+1654 ALTYVPVS
-1662 KDILDSDAS
+1662 EDILDSDAS

-1709 LYKNDTVGVT
+1709 LYKNDTAGVT

-1747 TMKKTGYRLMGWKDE
+1747 TMKKTGYRLAGWKDE

-1795 TYVIEGPEES
+1795 TYVIEGPDGS
-1805 QALVPAPETHIYE
+1805 QTLVPASETHIYE
-1818 DVVTVAENP
+1818 DVVTVADNP

-1832 SFSGWASDDVYVQ
+1832 HFSGWASEDAYVQ
-1845 AGQTFSMPDQDVII
+1845 AGQTFSMPDHDVVI
-1859 KGKFVQNCSPE
+1859 KGKFIQN
-1870 VPTPKPSDSIQP
+1870 
-1882 NVPTPKPS
+1882 
-1890 DLIQPNVPTPK
+1890 
-1901 PSDSIQ
+1901 
-1907 PNVSTPKTSDSLHVK
+1907 STPKTSDSLHVK

-1943 VFGKDRLMVKTA
+1943 VFGKNRLIVKPT
-1955 RDVISMNRINPDVS
+1955 RDVISMNRINPDVF
-1969 EDNSQLRVNES
+1969 EDNSQQGVNES

-1985 NKETEQKRNKNLK
+1985 HKEAEQKRNKNLK
-1998 NN
+1998 NNKLRL

>member
-1 MKKKTQKRAIRN
+1 MN
-13 FKTFITSLLVIFSMV
+13 
-28 SQYTLAAYAETAN
+28 
-41 DTDIS
+41 
-46 TTSKTIGAETDEAS
+46 EA
-60 ANQSEA
+60 
-66 QSDTTNVIEK
+66 
-76 NETATEDSLDAKSSS
+76 
-91 DEVNESSE
+91 SE

-115 DKVKLGND
+115 DKVEESGND

-168 SDLSTERMELAKEAF
+168 SDLSTDRMELAKEAF

-208 QWGNNEVEPV
+208 QWDNNEVEPAK
-218 EDKQVKITL
+218 DKQVKITL

-297 MLNDFG
+297 MLNDVG

-363 SMEYDPNDLT
+363 SVEYDPNALT
-373 SVTIT
+373 SVTVT

-400 YMSPDNLNNII
+400 YMSTDDLDNII

-417 ETIYFRL
+417 ETICFRL

-439 VSPKTGNSEKIN
+439 VSPQTGNSEKIN

-472 VEKVWYFRDHLY
+472 VEKGWYFRDHLY

-491 PSVGT
+491 PSAGT
-496 DDNKLMRIKQV
+496 DDNKLIRIKQV

-525 VETGNVVGG
+525 VENGNVVGG
-534 GSFKKMNTTPQVDV
+534 GSFKKVNTTPQVDA
-548 NGTYDVFE
+548 NGTYDIFE

-565 NNSRFQGLTYNREQ
+565 NDSRFQGLTYNRDQ

-629 LKGVYDDKF
+629 SKGVYDDRF

-729 DGSTVTKAVDEND
+729 DGTTVTKAVDEND

-798 TPLAKDELIQIGYH
+798 TPLVKDELIQIGYH

-856 VYFFGQKDEAK
+856 VYFFGQKNEAK

-932 TYNKSTGV
+932 TYNKATGV
-940 TKNDQEYTVANMD
+940 TKNDQEYTVTNMD
-953 PSGSDTVISKETL
+953 PNGSGAVISRETL

-1059 ESKVRS
+1059 ESKVGSGS

-1085 NFKSDDRTVV
+1085 DFESDDRTVV

-1101 ATAEESEDTMHMFM
+1101 ATAEESEDTTHMFM
-1115 EKSGVFNGSFRTERK
+1115 EKSGVFNGGFRSERK

-1167 EGRKYDYSYG
+1167 EVTRKYGYSNG

-1201 GSLSHFDKLHGSL
+1201 GSLSHFDKLQGSL
-1214 KYELG
+1214 EYELG

-1250 YDGSEAAAYKKYEFK
+1250 YDGSEAAAYKKYEFE

-1454 EDTPAKADDLNSY
+1454 EDTPAKADDLSSY
-1467 VTGTYTFTTG
+1467 ITGTYTFTTG

-1514 KPEVENTDI
+1514 EPAVENTDI

-1569 VGVKATK
+1569 AGVKATK

-1596 VKTATFNGF
+1596 IKTATFNGF

-1646 ENPNNLKP
+1646 KNPNNLKP
-1654 ALTYVLVS
+1654 ALTYVPVS
-1662 KDILDSDAS
+1662 EDILDSDAS

-1709 LYKNDTVGVT
+1709 LYKNDTAGVT

-1747 TMKKTGYRLMGWKDE
+1747 TMKKTGYRLVGWKDE
-1762 DGNVYKENDT
+1762 DGKVYKENDT

-1795 TYVIEGPEES
+1795 TYVIEGPDGS
-1805 QALVPAPETHIYE
+1805 QTLVPASETHIYE

-1832 SFSGWASDDVYVQ
+1832 RFSGWASEDAYVQ
-1845 AGQTFSMPDQDVII
+1845 AGQTFSMPDHDVVI
-1859 KGKFVQNCSPE
+1859 KGKFIQN
-1870 VPTPKPSDSIQP
+1870 
-1882 NVPTPKPS
+1882 
-1890 DLIQPNVPTPK
+1890 
-1901 PSDSIQ
+1901 
-1907 PNVSTPKTSDSLHVK
+1907 STPKTSDSLHVK

-1943 VFGKDRLMVKTA
+1943 VFGKNRLIVKPA
-1955 RDVISMNRINPDVS
+1955 RDVISMNRINPDVF
-1969 EDNSQLRVNES
+1969 EDNSQQGVNES

-1985 NKETEQKRNKNLK
+1985 HKEAEQKRNKNLK
-1998 NN
+1998 NNKLRL

>member
-28 SQYTLAAYAETAN
+28 SQYTLATYAETAN

-60 ANQSEA
+60 ANQSEE
-66 QSDTTNVIEK
+66 QSETTNVIER

-105 NQPSTKEENT
+105 SQPSTKEENT
-115 DKVKLGND
+115 DKIEESGND

-203 ISFRN
+203 ISFQN
-208 QWGNNEVEPV
+208 QWGNNEVEPA

-237 GEQYQLV
+237 GDQYQLV

-297 MLNDFG
+297 MLNDVG

-330 FHGGDFRLTATLP
+330 FHSGDFRFTATLP

-363 SMEYDPNDLT
+363 SVEYDPNDLT
-373 SVTIT
+373 SVTVT

-388 LATALAVNTDIN
+388 LATALAVNTDIK
-400 YMSPDNLNNII
+400 YMSTDDLDSII

-417 ETIYFRL
+417 ETICFRL
-424 LDSNGNLMG
+424 LDRNGNLMG

-459 TANVTISN
+459 TAEVTISN

-472 VEKVWYFRDHLY
+472 VEKGWYFRDHLY
-484 PLAQLDI
+484 PLAKLDI
-491 PSVGT
+491 PSAGT
-496 DDNKLMRIKQV
+496 DDNKLIRIKQV

-525 VETGNVVGG
+525 VENANVIGG
-534 GSFKKMNTTPQVDV
+534 GSFKKVNTTPQVDA

-565 NNSRFQGLTYNREQ
+565 NDSRFQGLTYNRDQ

-629 LKGVYDDKF
+629 LKGVYDDRF
-638 KVTPRPNFKKDS
+638 KITPRPNFKKDS

-729 DGSTVTKAVDEND
+729 DGTTVTKAVDEND

-767 KIEWSALTNSSG
+767 KIEWSALTNSSD

-798 TPLAKDELIQIGYH
+798 TPLVKDELIQIGYH

-867 FWYNEPN
+867 FWYDEPN

-932 TYNKSTGV
+932 TYNKATGV
-940 TKNDQEYTVANMD
+940 TKNDQEYTVTNMD
-953 PSGSDTVISKETL
+953 PNGSGAVISRETL

-1059 ESKVRS
+1059 ESKVGSGS

-1085 NFKSDDRTVV
+1085 DFESDDRTVV

-1101 ATAEESEDTMHMFM
+1101 ATAEESEDTTHMFM
-1115 EKSGVFNGSFRTERK
+1115 EKSGVFNGGFRTERK

-1167 EGRKYDYSYG
+1167 EVTRKYGYSNG

-1201 GSLSHFDKLHGSL
+1201 GSLSHFDKLQGYL
-1214 KYELG
+1214 AYELG

-1250 YDGSEAAAYKKYEFK
+1250 YDGSEAAAYKKYEFE

-1360 NVTSFD
+1360 NVISFD

-1454 EDTPAKADDLNSY
+1454 EDTPAKADDLSSY
-1467 VTGTYTFTTG
+1467 ITGTYTFTTG

-1514 KPEVENTDI
+1514 EPAVENTDI

-1569 VGVKATK
+1569 AGVKATK

-1583 TVSDADSDFDRTT
+1583 TVSDTDSDFDRTT
-1596 VKTATFNGF
+1596 IKTATFNGF

-1629 MIHVTESPSVFN
+1629 MIHVTESPSAFN

-1654 ALTYVLVS
+1654 ALTYVPVS
-1662 KDILDSDAS
+1662 EDILDSDAS

-1709 LYKNDTVGVT
+1709 LYKNDTADVT

-1747 TMKKTGYRLMGWKDE
+1747 TMKKTGYRLAGWKDE

-1795 TYVIEGPEES
+1795 TYVIEGPDGS
-1805 QALVPAPETHIYE
+1805 QTLVPASETHIYE

-1832 SFSGWASDDVYVQ
+1832 SFSGWASEDAYVQ
-1845 AGQTFSMPDQDVII
+1845 AGQTFSMPDHDVVI
-1859 KGKFVQNCSPE
+1859 KGKFIQN
-1870 VPTPKPSDSIQP
+1870 
-1882 NVPTPKPS
+1882 
-1890 DLIQPNVPTPK
+1890 
-1901 PSDSIQ
+1901 
-1907 PNVSTPKTSDSLHVK
+1907 STPKTSDSLHVK

-1943 VFGKDRLMVKTA
+1943 VFGKNRLIVKPA
-1955 RDVISMNRINPDVS
+1955 RDVISMNRINPDVF
-1969 EDNSQLRVNES
+1969 EDNSQQGVNES

-1985 NKETEQKRNKNLK
+1985 HKEAEQKRNKNLK
-1998 NN
+1998 NNKLRL

>member
-1 MKKKTQKRAIRN
+1 MKKKTPKRATRN

-28 SQYTLAAYAETAN
+28 SQYTLATYAETAN
-41 DTDIS
+41 DTDVSTIS
-46 TTSKTIGAETDEAS
+46 KPIDAETDEAS
-60 ANQSEA
+60 ADQSE
-66 QSDTTNVIEK
+66 TTNVIEK
-76 NETATEDSLDAKSSS
+76 NETAIEDSLDAKSSS
-91 DEVNESSE
+91 DEVNEASE

-115 DKVKLGND
+115 DKVEESGND

-168 SDLSTERMELAKEAF
+168 SDLSTDRMELAKEAF

-208 QWGNNEVEPV
+208 QWDNNEVEPAK
-218 EDKQVKITL
+218 DKQVKITL

-297 MLNDFG
+297 MLNDVG

-363 SMEYDPNDLT
+363 SVEYDPNDLT
-373 SVTIT
+373 SVTVT

-400 YMSPDNLNNII
+400 YMSTDDLDNII

-417 ETIYFRL
+417 ETICFRL

-439 VSPKTGNSEKIN
+439 VSPQTGNSEKIN

-472 VEKVWYFRDHLY
+472 VEKGWYFRDHLY
-484 PLAQLDI
+484 PLAKLDI
-491 PSVGT
+491 PSAGT
-496 DDNKLMRIKQV
+496 DDNKLIRIKQV

-525 VETGNVVGG
+525 VENANVVGG
-534 GSFKKMNTTPQVDV
+534 GSFKKVNTTPQVDA

-565 NNSRFQGLTYNREQ
+565 TDSRFQGLTYNRDQ

-629 LKGVYDDKF
+629 LKGVYDDRF

-729 DGSTVTKAVDEND
+729 DGTTVTKAVDEND
-742 IRYSSDGTNFSF
+742 IRYSSDGTDFSF

-767 KIEWSALTNSSG
+767 KIEQSALTNSSG

-798 TPLAKDELIQIGYH
+798 TPLVKDELIQIGYH

-932 TYNKSTGV
+932 TYNKATGV
-940 TKNDQEYTVANMD
+940 TKNDQEYTVTNMD
-953 PSGSDTVISKETL
+953 PNGSGAVISRETL

-1065 GDGMALR
+1065 GSGDGMALR

-1085 NFKSDDRTVV
+1085 DFESDDRTVV

-1101 ATAEESEDTMHMFM
+1101 ATAEESEDTTHMFM
-1115 EKSGVFNGSFRTERK
+1115 EKSGVFNGGFRTERK

-1167 EGRKYDYSYG
+1167 EVTRKYGYSNG

-1201 GSLSHFDKLHGSL
+1201 GSLSHFDKLQGSL
-1214 KYELG
+1214 EYELG

-1250 YDGSEAAAYKKYEFK
+1250 YDGSEAAAYKKYEFE

-1420 SADWKDYRYIKAK
+1420 SADWKDYRYIKVK

-1454 EDTPAKADDLNSY
+1454 EDTPAKADDLSSY
-1467 VTGTYTFTTG
+1467 ITGTYTFTTG

-1514 KPEVENTDI
+1514 EPAVENTDI

-1583 TVSDADSDFDRTT
+1583 TVSDTDSDFDRTT
-1596 VKTATFNGF
+1596 IKTATFNGF

-1629 MIHVTESPSVFN
+1629 MIHVTESPSAFN

-1654 ALTYVLVS
+1654 ALTYVPVS
-1662 KDILDSDAS
+1662 EDILDSDAS

-1709 LYKNDTVGVT
+1709 LYKNDTAGVT

-1747 TMKKTGYRLMGWKDE
+1747 TMKKTGYRLAGWKDE

-1795 TYVIEGPEES
+1795 TYVIEGPDGS
-1805 QALVPAPETHIYE
+1805 QTLVPASEIHIYE

-1832 SFSGWASDDVYVQ
+1832 HFSGWASEDAYVQ
-1845 AGQTFSMPDQDVII
+1845 AGQTFSMPDHDVVI
-1859 KGKFVQNCSPE
+1859 KGKFIQN
-1870 VPTPKPSDSIQP
+1870 
-1882 NVPTPKPS
+1882 
-1890 DLIQPNVPTPK
+1890 
-1901 PSDSIQ
+1901 
-1907 PNVSTPKTSDSLHVK
+1907 STPKTSDSLHVK

-1943 VFGKDRLMVKTA
+1943 VFGKNRLIVKPT
-1955 RDVISMNRINPDVS
+1955 RDVISMNRINPDVF
-1969 EDNSQLRVNES
+1969 EDNSQQGVNES

-1985 NKETEQKRNKNLK
+1985 HKEAEQKRNKNLK
-1998 NN
+1998 NNKLRL

>member
-1 MKKKTQKRAIRN
+1 MKKKTPKRATRN

-28 SQYTLAAYAETAN
+28 SQYTLATYAETAN
-41 DTDIS
+41 DTDVSTIS
-46 TTSKTIGAETDEAS
+46 KPIDAETDEAS
-60 ANQSEA
+60 ANQSE
-66 QSDTTNVIEK
+66 TTNVIEK
-76 NETATEDSLDAKSSS
+76 NEAAIEDSLDAKSSS
-91 DEVNESSE
+91 DEVNEASE

-115 DKVKLGND
+115 DKVEESGND

-168 SDLSTERMELAKEAF
+168 SDLSTDRMELAKEAF

-208 QWGNNEVEPV
+208 QWDNNEVEPAK
-218 EDKQVKITL
+218 DKQVKITL

-297 MLNDFG
+297 MLNDVG

-363 SMEYDPNDLT
+363 SVEYDPNDLT
-373 SVTIT
+373 SVTVT

-400 YMSPDNLNNII
+400 YMSADDLNNII

-417 ETIYFRL
+417 ETICFRL

-439 VSPKTGNSEKIN
+439 VSPQTGNSEKIN

-472 VEKVWYFRDHLY
+472 VEKGWYFRDHLY
-484 PLAQLDI
+484 PLAKLDI
-491 PSVGT
+491 PSAGT
-496 DDNKLMRIKQV
+496 DDNKLIRIKQV

-525 VETGNVVGG
+525 VENGNVVGG
-534 GSFKKMNTTPQVDV
+534 GSFKKVNTTPQVDA

-565 NNSRFQGLTYNREQ
+565 NDSRFQGLTYNRDQ

-629 LKGVYDDKF
+629 LKGVYDDRF

-729 DGSTVTKAVDEND
+729 DGTTVTKAVDEND
-742 IRYSSDGTNFSF
+742 IRYSSDGTDFSF

-798 TPLAKDELIQIGYH
+798 TPLVKDELIQIGYH

-890 YTNPVITIKARANN
+890 YTNPVITIRARANN

-932 TYNKSTGV
+932 TYNKATGV
-940 TKNDQEYTVANMD
+940 TKNDQEYTVMNMD
-953 PSGSDTVISKETL
+953 PNGSGAVISRETL

-1059 ESKVRS
+1059 ESKVGSGS

-1085 NFKSDDRTVV
+1085 DFESDDRTVV

-1101 ATAEESEDTMHMFM
+1101 ATAEESEDTTHMFM
-1115 EKSGVFNGSFRTERK
+1115 EKSGVFNGGFRAERK

-1167 EGRKYDYSYG
+1167 EVKREYGYSYG

-1201 GSLSHFDKLHGSL
+1201 GSLGHFAKLQGYL
-1214 KYELG
+1214 AYELG

-1250 YDGSEAAAYKKYEFK
+1250 YDGSEAAAYKKYEFD

-1454 EDTPAKADDLNSY
+1454 EDTPAKADDLSSY
-1467 VTGTYTFTTG
+1467 ITGTYTFTTG

-1514 KPEVENTDI
+1514 EPAVENTDI

-1569 VGVKATK
+1569 AGVKATK

-1596 VKTATFNGF
+1596 IKTATFNGF

-1629 MIHVTESPSVFN
+1629 MIHVTESPSAFN

-1654 ALTYVLVS
+1654 ALTYVPVS
-1662 KDILDSDAS
+1662 EDILDSDAS

-1709 LYKNDTVGVT
+1709 LYKNDTAGVT

-1747 TMKKTGYRLMGWKDE
+1747 TMKKTGYRLAGWKDE
-1762 DGNVYKENDT
+1762 DGKVYKENDT

-1795 TYVIEGPEES
+1795 TYVIEGPDGS
-1805 QALVPAPETHIYE
+1805 QTLVPASETHIYE

-1832 SFSGWASDDVYVQ
+1832 SFSGWASEDAYVQ
-1845 AGQTFSMPDQDVII
+1845 AGQTFSMPDHDVVI
-1859 KGKFVQNCSPE
+1859 KGKFIQN
-1870 VPTPKPSDSIQP
+1870 
-1882 NVPTPKPS
+1882 
-1890 DLIQPNVPTPK
+1890 
-1901 PSDSIQ
+1901 
-1907 PNVSTPKTSDSLHVK
+1907 STPKTSDSLHVK

-1943 VFGKDRLMVKTA
+1943 VFGKNRLIVKPA
-1955 RDVISMNRINPDVS
+1955 RDVISMNRINPDVF
-1969 EDNSQLRVNES
+1969 EDNSQQGVNES

-1985 NKETEQKRNKNLK
+1985 HKEAEQKRNKNLK
-1998 NN
+1998 NNKLRL

>member
-1 MKKKTQKRAIRN
+1 MKKKTPKRATRN

-28 SQYTLAAYAETAN
+28 SQYTLATYAETAN
-41 DTDIS
+41 DTDVSTIS
-46 TTSKTIGAETDEAS
+46 KPIDAETDEAS
-60 ANQSEA
+60 ANQSET
-66 QSDTTNVIEK
+66 QSETTNVIEK
-76 NETATEDSLDAKSSS
+76 NETAIEDSLDAKSSS
-91 DEVNESSE
+91 DEVNEASE

-115 DKVKLGND
+115 DKVEESGND

-168 SDLSTERMELAKEAF
+168 SDLSTDRMELAKEAF

-208 QWGNNEVEPV
+208 QWDNNEVEPAK
-218 EDKQVKITL
+218 DKQVKITL

-297 MLNDFG
+297 MLNDVG

-363 SMEYDPNDLT
+363 SVEYDPNDLT
-373 SVTIT
+373 SVTVT

-400 YMSPDNLNNII
+400 YMSADDLNNII

-417 ETIYFRL
+417 ETICFRL

-433 ENKNYV
+433 ENKNYI
-439 VSPKTGNSEKIN
+439 VSPQTGNSEKIN

-472 VEKVWYFRDHLY
+472 VEKGWYFRDHLY
-484 PLAQLDI
+484 PLAKLDI
-491 PSVGT
+491 PSAGT
-496 DDNKLMRIKQV
+496 DDNKLIRIKQV

-525 VETGNVVGG
+525 VENANVIGG
-534 GSFKKMNTTPQVDV
+534 GSFKKVNTTPQVDA
-548 NGTYDVFE
+548 NGTYDIFE

-565 NNSRFQGLTYNREQ
+565 NDSRFQGLTYNRDQ

-629 LKGVYDDKF
+629 SKGVYDDRF

-729 DGSTVTKAVDEND
+729 DGTTVTKAVDEND

-798 TPLAKDELIQIGYH
+798 TPLVKDELIQIGYH

-890 YTNPVITIKARANN
+890 YTNPVITIKVRANN

-932 TYNKSTGV
+932 TYNKATGV
-940 TKNDQEYTVANMD
+940 TKNDQEYTVTNMD
-953 PSGSDTVISKETL
+953 PNGSGAVISRETL

-1059 ESKVRS
+1059 ESKVGSGS

-1085 NFKSDDRTVV
+1085 DFESDDRTVV

-1101 ATAEESEDTMHMFM
+1101 ATAEESEDTTHMFM
-1115 EKSGVFNGSFRTERK
+1115 EKSGVFNGGFRTERK

-1167 EGRKYDYSYG
+1167 EVKREYGYSYG

-1201 GSLSHFDKLHGSL
+1201 GSLSHFDKLQGSL
-1214 KYELG
+1214 VYELG

-1250 YDGSEAAAYKKYEFK
+1250 YDGSEAAAYKKYEFE

-1410 QNYVDESAIS
+1410 ENYVDESAIS

-1454 EDTPAKADDLNSY
+1454 EDTPAKADDLSSY
-1467 VTGTYTFTTG
+1467 ITGTYTFTTG

-1514 KPEVENTDI
+1514 EPAVENTDI
-1523 VMNLEDANGNV
+1523 VMNLEDANGTV

-1596 VKTATFNGF
+1596 IKTATFNGF

-1654 ALTYVLVS
+1654 ALTYVPVS
-1662 KDILDSDAS
+1662 EDILDSDAS

-1709 LYKNDTVGVT
+1709 LYKNDTAGVT

-1747 TMKKTGYRLMGWKDE
+1747 TMKKTGYRLAGWKDE

-1795 TYVIEGPEES
+1795 TYVIEGPDGS
-1805 QALVPAPETHIYE
+1805 QTLVPASETHIYE

-1832 SFSGWASDDVYVQ
+1832 RFSGWASEDAYVQ
-1845 AGQTFSMPDQDVII
+1845 AGQTFSMPDHDVVI
-1859 KGKFVQNCSPE
+1859 KGKFIQN
-1870 VPTPKPSDSIQP
+1870 
-1882 NVPTPKPS
+1882 
-1890 DLIQPNVPTPK
+1890 
-1901 PSDSIQ
+1901 
-1907 PNVSTPKTSDSLHVK
+1907 STPKTSDSLHVK

-1943 VFGKDRLMVKTA
+1943 VFGKNRLIVKPA
-1955 RDVISMNRINPDVS
+1955 RDVISMNRINPDVF
-1969 EDNSQLRVNES
+1969 EDNSQQGVNES

-1985 NKETEQKRNKNLK
+1985 NKETEQKY
-1998 NN
+1998 

>member
-1 MKKKTQKRAIRN
+1 MKKKTKKRAIRN

-28 SQYTLAAYAETAN
+28 SQYTLATYAETAN
-41 DTDIS
+41 DTDVSTIS
-46 TTSKTIGAETDEAS
+46 KPIDAETDEAS
-60 ANQSEA
+60 ANQSET
-66 QSDTTNVIEK
+66 QSETTNVIEK
-76 NETATEDSLDAKSSS
+76 NETATEESLDAKSSS
-91 DEVNESSE
+91 DEVNEASG
-99 KTSVPD
+99 KTSVSD
-105 NQPSTKEENT
+105 NQPSTREENT
-115 DKVKLGND
+115 DKVEESGND

-168 SDLSTERMELAKEAF
+168 SDLSTDRMELAKEAF

-208 QWGNNEVEPV
+208 QWDNNEVEPAK
-218 EDKQVKITL
+218 DKQVKITL

-297 MLNDFG
+297 MLNDVG

-330 FHGGDFRLTATLP
+330 FHSGDFRLTATLP

-363 SMEYDPNDLT
+363 SVEYDPNDLT
-373 SVTIT
+373 SVTVT

-400 YMSPDNLNNII
+400 YMSTDDLDSII

-417 ETIYFRL
+417 ETICFRL

-472 VEKVWYFRDHLY
+472 VEKVWYYRDHLY
-484 PLAQLDI
+484 PLAKLDI
-491 PSVGT
+491 PSAGT
-496 DDNKLMRIKQV
+496 DDNKLIRIKQV

-525 VETGNVVGG
+525 VENANVVGG
-534 GSFKKMNTTPQVDV
+534 GSFKKVNTTPQVDA

-565 NNSRFQGLTYNREQ
+565 NDSRFQGLTYNRDQ

-629 LKGVYDDKF
+629 LKGVYDDRF

-729 DGSTVTKAVDEND
+729 DGTTVTKAVDEND
-742 IRYSSDGTNFSF
+742 IRYSSDGTDFSF

-798 TPLAKDELIQIGYH
+798 TPLVKDELIQIGYH

-932 TYNKSTGV
+932 TYNKATGV
-940 TKNDQEYTVANMD
+940 TKNDQEYTVTNMD
-953 PSGSDTVISKETL
+953 PNGSGAVISRETL

-1059 ESKVRS
+1059 ESKVGSGS

-1085 NFKSDDRTVV
+1085 DFESDDRTVV

-1101 ATAEESEDTMHMFM
+1101 AAAEESEDTTHMFM
-1115 EKSGVFNGSFRTERK
+1115 EKSGVFNGGFRTERK

-1167 EGRKYDYSYG
+1167 EVTRKYGYSNG

-1201 GSLSHFDKLHGSL
+1201 GSLSHFDKLQGSL
-1214 KYELG
+1214 VYELG

-1250 YDGSEAAAYKKYEFK
+1250 YDGSEAAAYKKYEFE

-1410 QNYVDESAIS
+1410 ENYVDESAIS

-1454 EDTPAKADDLNSY
+1454 EDTPAKADDLSSY
-1467 VTGTYTFTTG
+1467 ITGTYTFTTG

-1514 KPEVENTDI
+1514 EPAVENTDI

-1569 VGVKATK
+1569 AGVKATK

-1596 VKTATFNGF
+1596 IKTATFNGF

-1629 MIHVTESPSVFN
+1629 MIHVTESPSTFN

-1654 ALTYVLVS
+1654 ALTYVPVS
-1662 KDILDSDAS
+1662 EDILDSDAS

-1709 LYKNDTVGVT
+1709 LYKNDTAGVT

-1747 TMKKTGYRLMGWKDE
+1747 TMKKTGYRLAGWKDE

-1795 TYVIEGPEES
+1795 TYVIEGPDGS
-1805 QALVPAPETHIYE
+1805 QTLVPASETHIYE

-1832 SFSGWASDDVYVQ
+1832 SFSGWASEDAYVQ
-1845 AGQTFSMPDQDVII
+1845 AGQTFSMPDHDVVI
-1859 KGKFVQNCSPE
+1859 KGKFIQN
-1870 VPTPKPSDSIQP
+1870 
-1882 NVPTPKPS
+1882 
-1890 DLIQPNVPTPK
+1890 
-1901 PSDSIQ
+1901 
-1907 PNVSTPKTSDSLHVK
+1907 STPKTSDSLHVK

-1943 VFGKDRLMVKTA
+1943 VFGKNRLIVKPT
-1955 RDVISMNRINPDVS
+1955 RDVISMNRINPNVF
-1969 EDNSQLRVNES
+1969 EDNSQQGVNES

-1985 NKETEQKRNKNLK
+1985 HKEAEQKRNKNLK
-1998 NN
+1998 KNKLRL

>member
-1 MKKKTQKRAIRN
+1 MKKKTPKRATRN

-28 SQYTLAAYAETAN
+28 SQYTLATYAETAN
-41 DTDIS
+41 DTDVSTIS
-46 TTSKTIGAETDEAS
+46 KPIDAETDEAS
-60 ANQSEA
+60 ANQSET
-66 QSDTTNVIEK
+66 QSETTNVIEK
-76 NETATEDSLDAKSSS
+76 NETAIEDSLDAKSSS
-91 DEVNESSE
+91 DEVNEASE

-115 DKVKLGND
+115 DKVEESGND

-168 SDLSTERMELAKEAF
+168 SDLSTDRMELAKEAF

-208 QWGNNEVEPV
+208 QWDNNEVEPAK
-218 EDKQVKITL
+218 DKQVKITL

-297 MLNDFG
+297 MLNDVG

-363 SMEYDPNDLT
+363 SVEYDPNDLT
-373 SVTIT
+373 SVTVT

-400 YMSPDNLNNII
+400 YMSADDLNNII

-417 ETIYFRL
+417 ETICFRL

-433 ENKNYV
+433 ENKNYI
-439 VSPKTGNSEKIN
+439 VSPQTGNSEKIN

-472 VEKVWYFRDHLY
+472 VEKGWYFRDHLY
-484 PLAQLDI
+484 PLAKLDI
-491 PSVGT
+491 PSAGT
-496 DDNKLMRIKQV
+496 DDNKLIRIKQV

-525 VETGNVVGG
+525 VENGNVVGG
-534 GSFKKMNTTPQVDV
+534 GSFKKVNTTPQVDA
-548 NGTYDVFE
+548 NGTYDIFE

-565 NNSRFQGLTYNREQ
+565 NDSRFQGLTYNRDQ

-629 LKGVYDDKF
+629 SKGVYDDRF

-729 DGSTVTKAVDEND
+729 DGTTVTKAVDEND

-798 TPLAKDELIQIGYH
+798 TPLVKDELIQIGYH

-856 VYFFGQKDEAK
+856 VYFFGQKNEAK

-932 TYNKSTGV
+932 TYNKATGV
-940 TKNDQEYTVANMD
+940 TKNDQEYTVTNMD
-953 PSGSDTVISKETL
+953 PNGSGAVISRETL

-1059 ESKVRS
+1059 ESKVGSGS

-1085 NFKSDDRTVV
+1085 DFESDDRTVV

-1101 ATAEESEDTMHMFM
+1101 ATAEESEDTTHMFM
-1115 EKSGVFNGSFRTERK
+1115 EKSGVFNGGFRSERK

-1167 EGRKYDYSYG
+1167 EVTRKYGYSNG

-1201 GSLSHFDKLHGSL
+1201 GSLSHFDKLQGSL
-1214 KYELG
+1214 EYELG

-1250 YDGSEAAAYKKYEFK
+1250 YDGSEAAAYKKYEFE

-1454 EDTPAKADDLNSY
+1454 EDTPAKADDLSSY
-1467 VTGTYTFTTG
+1467 ITGTYTFTTG

-1514 KPEVENTDI
+1514 EPAVENTDI
-1523 VMNLEDANGNV
+1523 VMNLEDANGTV

-1596 VKTATFNGF
+1596 IKTATFNGF

-1654 ALTYVLVS
+1654 ALTYVPVS
-1662 KDILDSDAS
+1662 EDILDSDAS

-1709 LYKNDTVGVT
+1709 LYKNDTAGVT

-1731 SIDDSNTDRVT
+1731 SIDDFNTDRVT

-1747 TMKKTGYRLMGWKDE
+1747 TMKKTGYRLAGWKDE

-1795 TYVIEGPEES
+1795 TYVIEGPDGS
-1805 QALVPAPETHIYE
+1805 QTLVPASETHIYE

-1832 SFSGWASDDVYVQ
+1832 RFSGWASEDAYVQ
-1845 AGQTFSMPDQDVII
+1845 AGQTFSMPDHDVVI
-1859 KGKFVQNCSPE
+1859 KGKFIQN
-1870 VPTPKPSDSIQP
+1870 
-1882 NVPTPKPS
+1882 
-1890 DLIQPNVPTPK
+1890 
-1901 PSDSIQ
+1901 
-1907 PNVSTPKTSDSLHVK
+1907 STPKTSDSLHVK

-1943 VFGKDRLMVKTA
+1943 VFGKNRLIVKPA
-1955 RDVISMNRINPDVS
+1955 RDVISMNRINPDVF
-1969 EDNSQLRVNES
+1969 EDNSQQGVNES

-1985 NKETEQKRNKNLK
+1985 HKEAEQKRNKNLK
-1998 NN
+1998 NNKLRL

>member
-1 MKKKTQKRAIRN
+1 MKKKTPKRATRN

-28 SQYTLAAYAETAN
+28 SQYTLATYAETAN
-41 DTDIS
+41 DTDVSTIS
-46 TTSKTIGAETDEAS
+46 KPIDAETDEAS
-60 ANQSEA
+60 ADQSE
-66 QSDTTNVIEK
+66 TTNVIEK
-76 NETATEDSLDAKSSS
+76 NETAIEDSLDAKSSS
-91 DEVNESSE
+91 DEVNEASE

-115 DKVKLGND
+115 DKVEESGND

-168 SDLSTERMELAKEAF
+168 SDLSTDRMELAKEAF

-208 QWGNNEVEPV
+208 QWDNNEVEPAK
-218 EDKQVKITL
+218 DKQVKITL

-297 MLNDFG
+297 MLNDVG

-363 SMEYDPNDLT
+363 SVEYDPNDLT
-373 SVTIT
+373 SVTVT

-400 YMSPDNLNNII
+400 YMSTDDLDNII

-417 ETIYFRL
+417 ETICFRL

-439 VSPKTGNSEKIN
+439 VSPQTGNSEKIN

-472 VEKVWYFRDHLY
+472 VEKGWYFRDHLY
-484 PLAQLDI
+484 PLAKLDI
-491 PSVGT
+491 PSAGT
-496 DDNKLMRIKQV
+496 DDNKLIRIKQV

-525 VETGNVVGG
+525 VENANVVGG
-534 GSFKKMNTTPQVDV
+534 GSFKKVNTTPQVDA

-565 NNSRFQGLTYNREQ
+565 TDSRFQGLTYNRDQ

-629 LKGVYDDKF
+629 LKGVYDDRF

-729 DGSTVTKAVDEND
+729 DGTTVTKAVDEND
-742 IRYSSDGTNFSF
+742 IRYSSDGTDFSF

-798 TPLAKDELIQIGYH
+798 TPLVKDELIQIGYH

-932 TYNKSTGV
+932 TYNKATGV
-940 TKNDQEYTVANMD
+940 TKNDQEYTVTNMD
-953 PSGSDTVISKETL
+953 PNGSGAVISRETL

-1065 GDGMALR
+1065 GSGDGMALR

-1085 NFKSDDRTVV
+1085 DFESDDRTVV

-1101 ATAEESEDTMHMFM
+1101 ATAEESEDTTHMFM
-1115 EKSGVFNGSFRTERK
+1115 EKSGVFNGGFRTERK

-1167 EGRKYDYSYG
+1167 EVTRKYGYSNG

-1201 GSLSHFDKLHGSL
+1201 GSLSHFDKLQGSL
-1214 KYELG
+1214 EYELG

-1250 YDGSEAAAYKKYEFK
+1250 YDGSEAAAYKKYEFE

-1420 SADWKDYRYIKAK
+1420 SADWKDYRYIKVK

-1454 EDTPAKADDLNSY
+1454 EDTPAKADDLSSY
-1467 VTGTYTFTTG
+1467 ITGTYTFTTG

-1514 KPEVENTDI
+1514 EPAVENTDI

-1583 TVSDADSDFDRTT
+1583 TVSDTDSDFDRTT
-1596 VKTATFNGF
+1596 IKTATFNGF

-1629 MIHVTESPSVFN
+1629 MIHVTESPSAFN

-1654 ALTYVLVS
+1654 ALTYVPVS
-1662 KDILDSDAS
+1662 EDILDSDAS

-1709 LYKNDTVGVT
+1709 LYKNDTAGVT

-1747 TMKKTGYRLMGWKDE
+1747 TMKKTGYRLAGWKDE

-1795 TYVIEGPEES
+1795 TYVIEGPDGS
-1805 QALVPAPETHIYE
+1805 QTLVPASEIHIYE

-1832 SFSGWASDDVYVQ
+1832 HFSGWASEDAYVQ
-1845 AGQTFSMPDQDVII
+1845 AGQTFSMPDHDVVI
-1859 KGKFVQNCSPE
+1859 KGKFIQN
-1870 VPTPKPSDSIQP
+1870 
-1882 NVPTPKPS
+1882 
-1890 DLIQPNVPTPK
+1890 
-1901 PSDSIQ
+1901 
-1907 PNVSTPKTSDSLHVK
+1907 STPKTSDSLHVK

-1943 VFGKDRLMVKTA
+1943 VFGKNRLIVKPT
-1955 RDVISMNRINPDVS
+1955 RDVISMNRINPDVF
-1969 EDNSQLRVNES
+1969 EDNSQQGVNES

-1985 NKETEQKRNKNLK
+1985 HKEAEQKRNKNLK
-1998 NN
+1998 NNKLRL

>member
-1 MKKKTQKRAIRN
+1 MKKKTQNRALRN

-28 SQYTLAAYAETAN
+28 SHYILATYAETAN
-41 DTDIS
+41 GTDIS
-46 TTSKTIGAETDEAS
+46 TTSKAIGAETDEAS
-60 ANQSEA
+60 ADQSE
-66 QSDTTNVIEK
+66 TTNVIEK
-76 NETATEDSLDAKSSS
+76 NETATENSLDAKSSS
-91 DEVNESSE
+91 NEVNESPE

-105 NQPSTKEENT
+105 NQPSAKEENT
-115 DKVKLGND
+115 DKVEESGND
-123 DIQAVQ
+123 YIHAVQ

-157 TFPLSTTLQVS
+157 TFPLSTTLQAS
-168 SDLSTERMELAKEAF
+168 SDLSTDRMELAKEAF

-203 ISFRN
+203 ISFRS
-208 QWGNNEVEPV
+208 QWDNNEVEPAK
-218 EDKQVKITL
+218 DKQVKITL

-280 APIPPSITNV
+280 SPILPSITNV

-297 MLNDFG
+297 MLNDVG

-310 HYQVNPG
+310 HYQFNPG

-343 KGMKFDQ
+343 KEMKFDQ
-350 AGLDHLK
+350 VGLDHLK

-363 SMEYDPNDLT
+363 SVEYDPNDLT
-373 SVTIT
+373 SVTVT

-400 YMSPDNLNNII
+400 YMSTGDLDNII

-417 ETIYFRL
+417 ETICFRL
-424 LDSNGNLMG
+424 LDRNGNLMG

-472 VEKVWYFRDHLY
+472 VEKGLYFRDHLY
-484 PLAQLDI
+484 PLAKLDI
-491 PSVGT
+491 PSAGT
-496 DDNKLMRIKQV
+496 DDNKLIRIKQV

-525 VETGNVVGG
+525 VENGNVIGG
-534 GSFKKMNTTPQVDV
+534 GSFKKVNTTPQVDA
-548 NGTYDVFE
+548 NGTYDIFE

-565 NNSRFQGLTYNREQ
+565 NDSRFQGLTYNRDQ

-629 LKGVYDDKF
+629 SKGIYDDRF

-722 ILTVVKA
+722 ILTVVKV
-729 DGSTVTKAVDEND
+729 DGTTVTKAVDEND

-798 TPLAKDELIQIGYH
+798 TPLVKDELIQIGYH
-812 AEHPK
+812 VEHPK

-843 NEFMEQDYTGTKD
+843 NEFMEQDNTGTKD
-856 VYFFGQKDEAK
+856 VYFFGQKNEAK

-874 AGAIYFKGD
+874 AGVIYFKGD

-1008 LGDAS
+1008 LGDTS

-1072 YKPQGERWTLKST
+1072 YKPQGERWTLKSA

-1115 EKSGVFNGSFRTERK
+1115 EKSGVFNGSFRAERK

-1144 MDVPEAVYVELKDD
+1144 MDVPEAVYVELTDD

-1167 EGRKYDYSYG
+1167 EVKRKYDFSYG

-1201 GSLSHFDKLHGSL
+1201 GSLSHFDKLQGSL

-1315 VDRNGPVTFLAREK
+1315 VDRNGPVTFLTREK

-1343 LNEGEV
+1343 LNEAEV
-1349 VVKLPEKGNQI
+1349 VVQLPEKGNQI

-1454 EDTPAKADDLNSY
+1454 EDTPAKADDLSSY
-1467 VTGTYTFTTG
+1467 ITGTYTFTTG

-1514 KPEVENTDI
+1514 EPAVENTDI

-1569 VGVKATK
+1569 AGVKATK

-1596 VKTATFNGF
+1596 IKTATFNGF

-1629 MIHVTESPSVFN
+1629 MIHVTESPSAFN

-1654 ALTYVLVS
+1654 ALTYVPVS
-1662 KDILDSDAS
+1662 GNILDSDAN

-1747 TMKKTGYRLMGWKDE
+1747 TMKKTGYRLVGWKDE
-1762 DGNVYKENDT
+1762 DSNVYKESDT
-1772 FKTGIVKK
+1772 FKTGIVNK

-1795 TYVIEGPEES
+1795 TYVIEGPNES

-1818 DVVTVAENP
+1818 DVVTVADNP

-1832 SFSGWASDDVYVQ
+1832 HFSGWTSDDVYVQ
-1845 AGQTFSMPDQDVII
+1845 AGQSFSMPDGDVVIR
-1859 KGKFVQNCSPE
+1859 GKFIQNSPLT
-1870 VPTPKPSDSIQP
+1870 VP
-1882 NVPTPKPS
+1882 
-1890 DLIQPNVPTPK
+1890 
-1901 PSDSIQ
+1901 
-1907 PNVSTPKTSDSLHVK
+1907 TPKTSDSLHVK

-1935 MICMLIGA
+1935 MICMLIEA
-1943 VFGKDRLMVKTA
+1943 VFGKNRLIVKPA
-1955 RDVISMNRINPDVS
+1955 HDVMSMNRINPDVS
-1969 EDNSQLRVNES
+1969 EDNTQQGVNGS

-1985 NKETEQKRNKNLK
+1985 HKEAEQKRNKNLK
-1998 NN
+1998 NNKLRL

>member
-1 MKKKTQKRAIRN
+1 MKKKTKKRAIRN

-28 SQYTLAAYAETAN
+28 SQYTLATYAETAN
-41 DTDIS
+41 DTDVSTIS
-46 TTSKTIGAETDEAS
+46 KPIDAETDEAS
-60 ANQSEA
+60 ANQSET
-66 QSDTTNVIEK
+66 QSETTNVIEK
-76 NETATEDSLDAKSSS
+76 NETATEESLDAKSSS
-91 DEVNESSE
+91 DEVNEASG
-99 KTSVPD
+99 KTSVSD
-105 NQPSTKEENT
+105 NQPSTREENT
-115 DKVKLGND
+115 DKVEESGND

-168 SDLSTERMELAKEAF
+168 SDLSTDRMELAKEAF

-208 QWGNNEVEPV
+208 QWDNNEVEPAK
-218 EDKQVKITL
+218 DKQVKITL

-297 MLNDFG
+297 MLNDVG

-363 SMEYDPNDLT
+363 SVEYDPNDLT
-373 SVTIT
+373 SVTVT

-400 YMSPDNLNNII
+400 YMSTDDLDSII

-417 ETIYFRL
+417 ETICFRL

-472 VEKVWYFRDHLY
+472 VEKVWYYRDHLY
-484 PLAQLDI
+484 PLAKLDI
-491 PSVGT
+491 PSAGT
-496 DDNKLMRIKQV
+496 DDNKLIRIKQV

-525 VETGNVVGG
+525 VENANVIGG
-534 GSFKKMNTTPQVDV
+534 GSFKKVNTTPQVDA

-565 NNSRFQGLTYNREQ
+565 TDSRFQGLTYNRDQ
-579 LKKIRAIWKFKEGA
+579 LTKIRAIWKFKEGA

-729 DGSTVTKAVDEND
+729 DGSTVTKAIDEND

-779 GGKTPGTFN
+779 GGKAPGTFN

-798 TPLAKDELIQIGYH
+798 TPLVKDELIQIGYH

-856 VYFFGQKDEAK
+856 VYFFGQKNEAK

-932 TYNKSTGV
+932 TYNKATGV
-940 TKNDQEYTVANMD
+940 TKNDQEYTVTNMD
-953 PSGSDTVISKETL
+953 PNGSGAVISKETL

-1059 ESKVRS
+1059 ESKVGSGS

-1085 NFKSDDRTVV
+1085 DFESDDRTVV

-1101 ATAEESEDTMHMFM
+1101 ATAEESEDTTHMFM
-1115 EKSGVFNGSFRTERK
+1115 EKSGVFNGGFRSERK

-1167 EGRKYDYSYG
+1167 EVKRKYDYSYG

-1201 GSLSHFDKLHGSL
+1201 GSLSHFDKLQGSL
-1214 KYELG
+1214 VYELG

-1250 YDGSEAAAYKKYEFK
+1250 YDGSEAAAYKKYEFE

-1410 QNYVDESAIS
+1410 ENYVDESAIS

-1454 EDTPAKADDLNSY
+1454 EDTPAKADDLSSY
-1467 VTGTYTFTTG
+1467 ITGTYTFTTG

-1514 KPEVENTDI
+1514 EPAVENTDI

-1569 VGVKATK
+1569 AGVKATK

-1596 VKTATFNGF
+1596 IKTATFNGF

-1646 ENPNNLKP
+1646 KNPNNLKP
-1654 ALTYVLVS
+1654 ALTYVPVS
-1662 KDILDSDAS
+1662 EDILDSDAS

-1709 LYKNDTVGVT
+1709 LYKNDTAGVT

-1747 TMKKTGYRLMGWKDE
+1747 TMKKTGYRLAGWKDE

-1795 TYVIEGPEES
+1795 TYVIEGPDGS
-1805 QALVPAPETHIYE
+1805 QTLVPASETHIYE

-1832 SFSGWASDDVYVQ
+1832 SFSGWASEDAYVQ
-1845 AGQTFSMPDQDVII
+1845 AGQTFSMPDHDVVI
-1859 KGKFVQNCSPE
+1859 KGKFIQN
-1870 VPTPKPSDSIQP
+1870 
-1882 NVPTPKPS
+1882 
-1890 DLIQPNVPTPK
+1890 
-1901 PSDSIQ
+1901 
-1907 PNVSTPKTSDSLHVK
+1907 STPKTSDSLHVK

-1943 VFGKDRLMVKTA
+1943 VFGKNRLIVKPT
-1955 RDVISMNRINPDVS
+1955 RDVISMNRINPDVF
-1969 EDNSQLRVNES
+1969 EDNSQQGVNES

-1985 NKETEQKRNKNLK
+1985 HKEAEQKRNKNLK
-1998 NN
+1998 NNKLRL

>member
-28 SQYTLAAYAETAN
+28 SQYTLATYAETAN

-60 ANQSEA
+60 ADQSET
-66 QSDTTNVIEK
+66 QNETTNVIEK

-91 DEVNESSE
+91 DEVNESPE

-115 DKVKLGND
+115 DKIEESGND

-168 SDLSTERMELAKEAF
+168 SDLSTDRMELAKEAF

-208 QWGNNEVEPV
+208 QWDNNEVEPAK
-218 EDKQVKITL
+218 DKQVKITL

-255 LKVNEEGQITFTAS
+255 LKVNEEGQITFTTS

-280 APIPPSITNV
+280 SPIPPSITNV

-297 MLNDFG
+297 MLNDVG

-330 FHGGDFRLTATLP
+330 FHGGDFRLIATLP

-363 SMEYDPNDLT
+363 SVEYDPNDLT
-373 SVTIT
+373 SVTVT

-400 YMSPDNLNNII
+400 YMSADDLNNII

-417 ETIYFRL
+417 ETICFRL

-433 ENKNYV
+433 ENKNYI
-439 VSPKTGNSEKIN
+439 VSPQTGNSEKIN

-472 VEKVWYFRDHLY
+472 VEKGWYFRDHLY
-484 PLAQLDI
+484 PLAKLEI
-491 PSVGT
+491 PSAGT
-496 DDNKLMRIKQV
+496 DDNKLIRIKQV

-525 VETGNVVGG
+525 VENGNVVGG
-534 GSFKKMNTTPQVDV
+534 GSFKKVNTTPQVDA
-548 NGTYDVFE
+548 NGTYDIFE

-565 NNSRFQGLTYNREQ
+565 NDSRFQGLTYNRDQ

-629 LKGVYDDKF
+629 SKGVYDDRF

-729 DGSTVTKAVDEND
+729 DGITVTKAVDEND

-798 TPLAKDELIQIGYH
+798 TPLVKDELIQIGYH

-856 VYFFGQKDEAK
+856 VYFFGQKNEAK

-932 TYNKSTGV
+932 TYNKATGV
-940 TKNDQEYTVANMD
+940 TKNDQEYTVTNMD
-953 PSGSDTVISKETL
+953 PNGSGAVISRETL

-1059 ESKVRS
+1059 ESKVGSGS

-1085 NFKSDDRTVV
+1085 DFESDDRTVV

-1101 ATAEESEDTMHMFM
+1101 ATAEESEDTTHMFM
-1115 EKSGVFNGSFRTERK
+1115 EKSGVFNGGFRAERK

-1167 EGRKYDYSYG
+1167 EVTRKYGYSYG

-1201 GSLSHFDKLHGSL
+1201 GSLSHFDKLQGSL
-1214 KYELG
+1214 EYELG

-1250 YDGSEAAAYKKYEFK
+1250 YDGSEAAAYKKYEFE

-1410 QNYVDESAIS
+1410 ENYVDESAIS

-1454 EDTPAKADDLNSY
+1454 EDTPAKADDLSSY
-1467 VTGTYTFTTG
+1467 ITGTYTFTTG

-1514 KPEVENTDI
+1514 EPAVENTDI

-1569 VGVKATK
+1569 AGVKATK

-1583 TVSDADSDFDRTT
+1583 TVSDTDSDFDRTT
-1596 VKTATFNGF
+1596 IKTATFNGF

-1629 MIHVTESPSVFN
+1629 MIHVTESPSAFN

-1654 ALTYVLVS
+1654 ALTYVPVS
-1662 KDILDSDAS
+1662 EDILDSDAS

-1680 LVKDIQVSTA
+1680 LVKDIQVSSA

-1709 LYKNDTVGVT
+1709 LYKNDTAGVT

-1747 TMKKTGYRLMGWKDE
+1747 TMKKTGYRLVGWKDE
-1762 DGNVYKENDT
+1762 DGKVYKENDT

-1795 TYVIEGPEES
+1795 TYVIEGPDGS
-1805 QALVPAPETHIYE
+1805 QTLVPASETHIYE
-1818 DVVTVAENP
+1818 DVVTVADNP

-1832 SFSGWASDDVYVQ
+1832 HFSGWASEDAYVQ
-1845 AGQTFSMPDQDVII
+1845 AGQTFSMPDHDVVI
-1859 KGKFVQNCSPE
+1859 KGKFIQN
-1870 VPTPKPSDSIQP
+1870 
-1882 NVPTPKPS
+1882 
-1890 DLIQPNVPTPK
+1890 
-1901 PSDSIQ
+1901 
-1907 PNVSTPKTSDSLHVK
+1907 STPKTSDSLHVK

-1943 VFGKDRLMVKTA
+1943 VFGKGRLMVKPA

-1969 EDNSQLRVNES
+1969 EDNSQQRVNES

-1985 NKETEQKRNKNLK
+1985 HKEAEQNRNKNIK
-1998 NN
+1998 NNKLQL